1 MKKLLALLLALVLT
15 SQLVTPV
22 LAETLPEDTAAPTVE
37 LEEPTQMPVTEP
49 PVPATLAPTE
59 PATETP
65 TTAAT
70 EAPETS
76 ETTLSTEPPAATEVP
91 EVTDPTGE
99 TEATESTEATD
110 ATDPTDPTEETA
122 ETDLALLAEE
132 DILAQGT
139 CGAEADGSNVTWVLT
154 TDGTMIL
161 SGTGAV
167 AGYGYDKAPWYD
179 YREQILGLEVQ
190 KGITSVSGFCD
201 CGNLREVSLP
211 EGLISIDKYA
221 FDRCVQIQEIR
232 LPKTLKT
239 LGDYAL
245 ASCEGLT
252 EIELPEG
259 LETIGTAALG
269 YNNFTSLVIPA
280 SVTEMG
286 YNACRKNQQLEEV
299 EIKANV
305 PLLNLTF
312 GDCSKLRRVV
322 ISGSV
327 QKLSNTF
334 QACCAL
340 EEVLVTGS
348 LETIDGDSFHYLNS
362 LERVQIASGL
372 KTINEKAFI
381 RCGSLTTVSLPD
393 GVTSIGESAFQD
405 CGNLTTINLP
415 DSITTIGMYAFYG
428 TKLTGPLNIPR
439 SLVSLGES
447 AFSGCGGI
455 TGTLVFPETLE
466 YISTDAFIDC
476 VGLEEV
482 VLPKGV
488 VSIGDYAFKNCA
500 GIRRLWFTNSV
511 KSVGANAFVGLSSLE
526 VLYFSGTASD
536 WNTGIAWGWA
546 QDRETLNSKC
556 KLTEQVDSGSC
567 GEALTWSLNSAGD
580 LTVSGTG
587 DMADFTA
594 TGAPWAEYRDQVKL
608 VIVGQGVTSIGSS
621 AFQDCKNLKTVSLP
635 GSLTAI
641 GKNAFLRCGELTNV
655 KLPASLKSV
664 GEDCFTGCEKLELLD
679 LTGVPDEIM
688 ELRTSLEGTVTLP
701 AGVKNARLRWGLET
715 AAGEIPCSEIAEIC
729 GQEGGYYLKMK
740 SSGKVRLTCRD
751 AMTGAQGS
759 KTVTFTEGL
768 MILPQGVD
776 TITSGE
782 ELTLSAVAMPGAK
795 KITARWFLVSG
806 QEYAT
811 VTDNGVLTAG
821 IVEEPT
827 TIRVTAVLTGST
839 VRMTKQFT
847 ILPQVSQ
854 VTIQYRGNP
863 APAEQDISAEDGD
876 TLRFK
881 ASTLPAEAVSP
892 VQWRSSDEKV
902 AVVDGG
908 LVTLVGSGT
917 VVITAQAMDG
927 GKKEA
932 SVTLNVT
939 YRDRTPRLV
948 STTVSLNGA
957 STQGAELELVES
969 GSAIASVQLDDAQF
983 TASYENGT
991 LTIAPAKFVPKGTY
1005 PVNLTVSCENGK
1017 TYDYDLTVKV
1027 TVALPKLTVKQE
1039 GKFNLFY
1046 DQYYRSNRSSSA
1058 ALIISGGQV
1067 EDVVLDSTDFSLI
1080 QYDDSR
1086 YLLDYKRA
1094 GISEKP
1100 NTKATLSVLFKGYN
1114 TPVTKTVTIA
1124 TENKAPKLTLNPT
1137 VSVVNTELSGTAL
1150 YARAQLPGD
1159 FTSFVKVTWDDNPN
1173 VEKVELSSNTVT
1185 IALKEGAKSTTV
1197 NFYIQDYTWRHPV
1210 KLTHK
1215 ITVTDKAPTV
1225 KLSSTKLTLNRF
1237 FPAVA
1242 APTDIT
1248 LSQENLKVTGVRFEN
1263 VPDELSLRYEQPAS
1277 RILAYSKDA
1286 KTMPKNGKYTITY
1299 YAQLAADSGK
1309 TYEIPGKLTVQV
1321 EDKLPTVKLSAS
1333 TVKLNR
1339 SLAGK
1344 ETATVKIIVS
1354 DPEHYSFIYF
1364 DKLPKGVEHDWHTNE
1379 LVVTLTE
1386 NTING
1391 GTFQLE
1397 GMVLRMRGY
1406 YGYHSTVLDK
1416 NLTLKIQTYDKEPSF
1431 KLSAKGKLDV
1441 LNPASEIV
1449 YTPKMTNCLNAP
1461 TAVELTGDDAE
1472 LFKASL
1478 DSEGKIHLTLAK
1490 SGKHYSTKTTYKVT
1504 PVLTACGQ
1512 KITGAALS
1520 VKVTQSAFKLAKLP
1534 NRTVFTTQTTAL
1546 MQQLVVAS
1554 PAGAKIGSVAL
1565 NAKTTAALREAVE
1578 TAGGI
1583 GFDSQSGM
1591 ITVPSGAFTN
1601 LKPGRYTLILDVTPA
1616 NTVPGI
1622 KPTQAKLTLTV
1633 RK

>member
-70 EAPETS
+70 EAPET
-76 ETTLSTEPPAATEVP
+76 TLSTEPPAVTEVP

-110 ATDPTDPTEETA
+110 PTDPTDPTEETT

-154 TDGTMIL
+154 TDGTLIL

-167 AGYGYDKAPWYD
+167 AAYEKRKDTPWGD
-179 YREQILGLEVQ
+179 YNDQILRVEVQ
-190 KGITSVSGFCD
+190 KGITSVSGLCS
-201 CGNLREVSLP
+201 CYKLREVSLP
-211 EGLISIDKYA
+211 EGLISLDEFA
-221 FDRCVQIQEIR
+221 FMDCQKLQEIR
-232 LPKTLKT
+232 LPKSLKT
-239 LGDYAL
+239 LGDGTFAGCHAL
-245 ASCEGLT
+245 P
-252 EIELPEG
+252 EIELPED
-259 LETIGTAALG
+259 LETVGEGFLYHCISL
-269 YNNFTSLVIPA
+269 TSVVIPA

-286 YNACRKNQQLEEV
+286 DRPFSGDWALKTV
-299 EIKANV
+299 EIKGNV
-305 PLLNLTF
+305 PRLSSSSFYECDALQEVLIT
-312 GDCSKLRRVV
+312 
-322 ISGSV
+322 GSV
-327 QKLSNTF
+327 GTIGDETF
-334 QACCAL
+334 RNL
-340 EEVLVTGS
+340 
-348 LETIDGDSFHYLNS
+348 DS

-372 KTINEKAFI
+372 KTIGKRAFWL
-381 RCGSLTTVSLPD
+381 CDNLTTVSLPD
-393 GVTSIGESAFQD
+393 GVTSIGEEAFKE
-405 CGNLTTINLP
+405 CSSLTTINLP
-415 DSITTIGMYAFYG
+415 NSITTIGANAFNG
-428 TKLTGPLNIPR
+428 TKLTGPLNIPS
-439 SLVSLGES
+439 SLVSLGDN
-447 AFSGCGGI
+447 AFHGCSGI
-455 TGTLVFPETLE
+455 TGTLVFPAAMEN
-466 YISTDAFIDC
+466 ISTNVFAGCSGI
-476 VGLEEV
+476 EEI
-482 VLPKGV
+482 VLPRGV
-488 VSIGDYAFKNCA
+488 LTIGAGAFNNCS
-500 GIRRLWFTNSV
+500 GVQRLWLTNSIQ
-511 KSVGANAFVGLSSLE
+511 SIGANAFNGMKSLKK
-526 VLYFSGTASD
+526 VYFSGTISE
-536 WNTGIAWGWA
+536 WETGIQWA
-546 QDRETLNSKC
+546 DKGYQMGVAITTNE
-556 KLTEQVDSGSC
+556 EIASGSC
-567 GEALTWSLNSAGD
+567 GEALTWSLSTAGD

-587 DMADFTA
+587 DMADFAA
-594 TGAPWAEYRDQVKL
+594 TGAPWAEYRDQIKL
-608 VIVGQGVTSIGSS
+608 VILGQGVTSIGSS
-621 AFQDCKNLKTVSLP
+621 AFQDCKNLETVSLP
-635 GSLTAI
+635 GSLTAL
-641 GKNAFLRCGELTNV
+641 GKAAFLRCGELTNV

-664 GEDCFTGCEKLELLD
+664 GEDCFTGCEKLVLLD
-679 LTGVPDEIM
+679 LTGVPNEIM

-701 AGVKNARLRWGLET
+701 AGVKNARLRWALET
-715 AAGEIPCSEIAEIC
+715 AAGEIPCSEIAEVC

-751 AMTGAQGS
+751 AMTGAHGS

-811 VTDNGVLTAG
+811 VTDEGVLTAG

-827 TIRVTAVLTGST
+827 TIQVTAVLTGST
-839 VRMTKQFT
+839 VRMTKEFT

-863 APAEQDISAEDGD
+863 APAEQEISAEDGD

-908 LVTLVGSGT
+908 LVTLVGSGRA
-917 VVITAQAMDG
+917 VITAQAMDG

-939 YRDRTPRLV
+939 YQDRTPRLV
-948 STTVSLNGA
+948 SSTVSLNGA
-957 STQGAELELVES
+957 STQGAELELAENYGNLIREVS
-969 GSAIASVQLDDAQF
+969 LNDDRF
-983 TASYENGT
+983 TAGYENGI
-991 LTIAPAKFVPKGTY
+991 LTIAPAQFVSKGTY
-1005 PVNLTVSCENGK
+1005 PVTLTVECGNRKS
-1017 TYDYDLTVKV
+1017 YDYDLTVKV
-1027 TVALPKLTVKQE
+1027 TVALPKLTVKQD
-1039 GKFNLFY
+1039 GKVNLFYKDCSAMLVISGGEIESVEPRLNEDFNLFW
-1046 DQYYRSNRSSSA
+1046 SEGNRC
-1058 ALIISGGQV
+1058 LI
-1067 EDVVLDSTDFSLI
+1067 DYST
-1080 QYDDSR
+1080 
-1086 YLLDYKRA
+1086 A
-1094 GISEKP
+1094 GMTADKP
-1100 NTKATLSVLFKGYN
+1100 NTKATLSVTFAGYN
-1114 TPVTKTVTIA
+1114 TPVTKTINIA

-1137 VSVVNTELSGTAL
+1137 ASVVNTNWGGTAL
-1150 YARAQLPGD
+1150 YARAQLPED
-1159 FTSFVKVTWDDNPN
+1159 YDYTSSVKITWDENPN
-1173 VEKVELSSNTVT
+1173 VEKVELSKNTVT

-1197 NFYIQDYTWRHPV
+1197 NLHIQDVSWRRPV

-1215 ITVTDKAPTV
+1215 ITVTDKAPTL
-1225 KLSSTKLTLNRF
+1225 KLSCTKLTLNRV
-1237 FPAVA
+1237 FPWMQAKADV
-1242 APTDIT
+1242 T
-1248 LSQENLKVTGVRFEN
+1248 LNQGNLNGVRKMYFDPI
-1263 VPDELSLRYEQPAS
+1263 PDGLRIEYNEYTDT
-1277 RILAYSKDA
+1277 IIVKSKDGE
-1286 KTMPKNGKYTITY
+1286 TMPPKGKYIVTY
-1299 YAQLAADSGK
+1299 RAQVVTWDLFEL
-1309 TYEIPGKLTVQV
+1309 TGKLTINV
-1321 EDKLPTVKLSAS
+1321 EEKVPTVKLSSS
-1333 TVKLNR
+1333 TVKLNKR
-1339 SLAGK
+1339 LAGK
-1344 ETATVKIIVS
+1344 ETATVKVSVS
-1354 DPEHYSFIYF
+1354 DPEHYHLQYF
-1364 DKLPKGVEHDWHTNE
+1364 ASLPEGASYDSSTGE
-1379 LVVTLTE
+1379 LTVTLTE
-1386 NTING
+1386 STMNG
-1391 GTFQLE
+1391 GTFQLN
-1397 GMVLRMRGY
+1397 GMKLWMDGLY
-1406 YGYHSTVLDK
+1406 PSAELDK
-1416 NLTLKIQTYDKEPSF
+1416 SLTLKIQTYDKEPSF
-1431 KLSAKGKLDV
+1431 RLSAKGKLDV

-1449 YTPKMTNCLNAP
+1449 YTPKLTNCLGAP
-1461 TAVELTGDDAE
+1461 TAVELTGDDAG
-1472 LFKASL
+1472 LFNVSL

-1490 SGKHYSTKTTYKVT
+1490 SGEDYSTKTAYKVT

>member
-59 PATETP
+59 PATEAP

-70 EAPETS
+70 EAPET
-76 ETTLSTEPPAATEVP
+76 TLSTEPPAVTEVP

-99 TEATESTEATD
+99 TVTTESTE

-122 ETDLALLAEE
+122 ETDLALLAED

-139 CGAEADGSNVTWVLT
+139 CGAEGDGSNVTWVLT
-154 TDGTMIL
+154 TDGTLIL

-167 AGYGYDKAPWYD
+167 AAYEKRKDTPWGD
-179 YREQILGLEVQ
+179 YNDQILQLEVQ
-190 KGITSVSGFCD
+190 KGITSVSGLCS
-201 CGNLREVSLP
+201 CYKLREVSLP
-211 EGLISIDKYA
+211 EGLISIGKLTFMD
-221 FDRCVQIQEIR
+221 CWELQEIR
-232 LPKTLKT
+232 LPKSLKT
-239 LGDYAL
+239 LGEGTF
-245 ASCEGLT
+245 ASCFALT
-252 EIELPEG
+252 EIEFPEG
-259 LETIGTAALG
+259 LETIGDGVL
-269 YNNFTSLVIPA
+269 YHCLSLTSVVIPA

-286 YNACRKNQQLEEV
+286 DRPFSGDWALKTV
-299 EIKANV
+299 EIKGNV
-305 PLLNLTF
+305 PRLSNYSFHECDALQEVLIT
-312 GDCSKLRRVV
+312 
-322 ISGSV
+322 GSV
-327 QKLSNTF
+327 
-334 QACCAL
+334 
-340 EEVLVTGS
+340 G
-348 LETIDGDSFHYLNS
+348 TIGDDAFKELDS

-372 KTINEKAFI
+372 KTIGKRAFWL
-381 RCGSLTTVSLPD
+381 CDNLTTVSLPD
-393 GVTSIGESAFQD
+393 GVTSIGEEAFKE
-405 CGNLTTINLP
+405 CSSLTTINLP
-415 DSITTIGMYAFYG
+415 NSITTIGANAFNG
-428 TKLTGPLNIPR
+428 TKLTGPLNIPS
-439 SLVSLGES
+439 SLVSLGDN
-447 AFSGCGGI
+447 AFHGCSGL
-455 TGTLVFPETLE
+455 TGTLVFPAAMEN
-466 YISTDAFIDC
+466 ISTNVFAGCSGIEEIILPRGVLTIGAGAFNNC
-476 VGLEEV
+476 S
-482 VLPKGV
+482 GV
-488 VSIGDYAFKNCA
+488 Q
-500 GIRRLWFTNSV
+500 RLWLTNSIQ
-511 KSVGANAFVGLSSLE
+511 SIGANAFNGMKSLKK
-526 VLYFSGTASD
+526 VYFSGTILE
-536 WNTGIAWGWA
+536 WETGIQWA
-546 QDRETLNSKC
+546 DKGYQMGVAITTNE
-556 KLTEQVDSGSC
+556 EIASGSC
-567 GEALTWSLNSAGD
+567 GEALTWSLNAAGD

-587 DMADFTA
+587 DMTDFAA

-608 VIVGQGVTSIGSS
+608 VIVGRGVTSIGSS
-621 AFQDCKNLKTVSLP
+621 AFQDCKNLETVSLP
-635 GSLTAI
+635 GSLTAL
-641 GKNAFLRCGELTNV
+641 GKAAFLRCGKLTNIT
-655 KLPASLKSV
+655 LPASLESV
-664 GEDCFTGCEKLELLD
+664 GEDCFTGCEKLELLN

-715 AAGEIPCSEIAEIC
+715 AAGEIPCSEIAEVC

-740 SSGKVRLTCRD
+740 SSGKVLLTCRD
-751 AMTGAQGS
+751 AMTGAHGS

-776 TITSGE
+776 TLTSGE

-839 VRMTKQFT
+839 VRMTKEFT

-902 AVVDGG
+902 AVVDDG
-908 LVTLVGSGT
+908 LVTLVGSGRA
-917 VVITAQAMDG
+917 VITAQAMDG

-939 YRDRTPRLV
+939 YQDRTPRLV
-948 STTVSLNGA
+948 SSTVSLNGA
-957 STQGAELELVES
+957 STQGAELELAENYGNLIRKVS
-969 GSAIASVQLDDAQF
+969 LNDDRF
-983 TASYENGT
+983 TAGYENGI
-991 LTIAPAKFVPKGTY
+991 LTIAPAQFVSKGTY
-1005 PVNLTVSCENGK
+1005 PVTLTVECGNRKS
-1017 TYDYDLTVKV
+1017 YDYDLTVKV
-1027 TVALPKLTVKQE
+1027 TVTLPKLTVKQD
-1039 GKFNLFY
+1039 GKVNLFYKDCSAMLVISGGEIESVEPRLNEDFNLFW
-1046 DQYYRSNRSSSA
+1046 SEGNRC
-1058 ALIISGGQV
+1058 LI
-1067 EDVVLDSTDFSLI
+1067 DYST
-1080 QYDDSR
+1080 
-1086 YLLDYKRA
+1086 A
-1094 GISEKP
+1094 GMTADKP
-1100 NTKATLSVLFKGYN
+1100 NTKATLSVTFAGYN
-1114 TPVTKTVTIA
+1114 TPVTKTINIA

-1137 VSVVNTELSGTAL
+1137 ASVVNTNWGGTAL
-1150 YARAQLPGD
+1150 YARAQLPED
-1159 FTSFVKVTWDDNPN
+1159 YDYTSSVKITWDENPN
-1173 VEKVELSSNTVT
+1173 VEKVELSKNTVT

-1197 NFYIQDYTWRHPV
+1197 NLHIQDVSWRRPV

-1215 ITVTDKAPTV
+1215 ITVTDKAPTL
-1225 KLSSTKLTLNRF
+1225 KLSCTKLTLNRV
-1237 FPAVA
+1237 FPWMQA
-1242 APTDIT
+1242 AASVT
-1248 LSQENLKVTGVRFEN
+1248 LNQGNLNVSGIRFES
-1263 VPDELSLRYEQPAS
+1263 VPEELRVRYEGT
-1277 RILAYSKDA
+1277 RILAQSKDGQ
-1286 KTMPKNGKYTITY
+1286 TMPAKGKYTIAY
-1299 YAQLAADSGK
+1299 YAQIETGSDDA
-1309 TYEIPGKLTVQV
+1309 YEIPGKLTINV
-1321 EDKLPTVKLSAS
+1321 EEKIPTVKLSSS
-1333 TVKLNR
+1333 TVKLNK

-1344 ETATVKIIVS
+1344 EIATVKVSVS
-1354 DPEHYSFIYF
+1354 DPEHYHLQYF
-1364 DKLPKGVEHDWHTNE
+1364 ASLPEGASYDSSTGE
-1379 LVVTLTE
+1379 LTVTLTE
-1386 NTING
+1386 STMNG
-1391 GTFQLE
+1391 GTFQLNGLKLWMNGLAPSAE
-1397 GMVLRMRGY
+1397 
-1406 YGYHSTVLDK
+1406 LDMP
-1416 NLTLKIQTYDKEPSF
+1416 LTLKIQTYDKEPSF
-1431 KLSAKGKLDV
+1431 RLSAKGKLDV

-1449 YTPKMTNCLNAP
+1449 YTPKLTNCLGAP
-1461 TAVELTGDDAE
+1461 TAVELTGDNAG
-1472 LFKASL
+1472 LFHASL
-1478 DSEGKIHLTLAK
+1478 DSVGKIHLTLAK
-1490 SGKHYSTKTTYKVT
+1490 SGENYSTKTTYKVT

-1583 GFDSQSGM
+1583 GFDAQSGM

>member
-22 LAETLPEDTAAPTVE
+22 LAETLPEDTAAPTIE

-49 PVPATLAPTE
+49 PVPVTEAPTE

-70 EAPETS
+70 EVPEIPET
-76 ETTLSTEPPAATEVP
+76 TAATEPPAATEVP
-91 EVTDPTGE
+91 EVTDPTVE
-99 TEATESTEATD
+99 TEATEATEA
-110 ATDPTDPTEETA
+110 TDPTEETT
-122 ETDLALLAEE
+122 ETDLTLLAED
-132 DILAQGT
+132 DILASGN

-167 AGYGYDKAPWYD
+167 AAYDDRDRPWYD
-179 YREQILGLEVQ
+179 YRYQILRLEVK
-190 KGITSVSGFCD
+190 KGITSVGGFRYCFT
-201 CGNLREVSLP
+201 LQEVSLP
-211 EGLISIDKYA
+211 EGLISLDEFA
-221 FDRCVQIQEIR
+221 FMDCQKLQEIR
-232 LPKTLKT
+232 LPKSLKT
-239 LGDYAL
+239 LGRGTFAGCHAL
-245 ASCEGLT
+245 P
-252 EIELPEG
+252 EIELPED
-259 LETIGTAALG
+259 LETVGEGALM
-269 YNNFTSLVIPA
+269 NCLSLTSVVIPA
-280 SVTEMG
+280 SVIEMG
-286 YNACRKNQQLEEV
+286 DRPFSGDWALKTV
-299 EIKANV
+299 EIKGNV
-305 PLLNLTF
+305 PRLSSSSFHECDALQEVLIT
-312 GDCSKLRRVV
+312 
-322 ISGSV
+322 GSV
-327 QKLSNTF
+327 
-334 QACCAL
+334 
-340 EEVLVTGS
+340 G
-348 LETIDGDSFHYLNS
+348 TIGDDAFMDLDS

-372 KTINEKAFI
+372 KTIGKRAFWL
-381 RCGSLTTVSLPD
+381 CDNLTTVSLPD
-393 GVTSIGESAFQD
+393 GVTSIGEEAFKE
-405 CGNLTTINLP
+405 CSSLTTINLP
-415 DSITTIGMYAFYG
+415 NSITTIGANAFNG
-428 TKLTGPLNIPR
+428 TKLTGPLNIPS
-439 SLVSLGES
+439 SLVSLGDN
-447 AFSGCGGI
+447 AFHGCSGI
-455 TGTLVFPETLE
+455 TGTLVLPAAVEN
-466 YISTDAFIDC
+466 ISTNAFA
-476 VGLEEV
+476 G
-482 VLPKGV
+482 
-488 VSIGDYAFKNCA
+488 CA
-500 GIRRLWFTNSV
+500 GIEEIILPRGVLTIGDGAFNNCSGVQRLWLTNSIQ
-511 KSVGANAFVGLSSLE
+511 SIGANAFAGMKNLKKV
-526 VLYFSGTASD
+526 YFSGTILE
-536 WNTGIAWGWA
+536 WETGIQWA
-546 QDRETLNSKC
+546 DKGYQIGVAITTNEETA
-556 KLTEQVDSGSC
+556 SGSC

-664 GEDCFTGCEKLELLD
+664 GEDCFTGCEKLMLLD

-701 AGVKNARLRWGLET
+701 AGVKNARLRWALET
-715 AAGEIPCSEIAEIC
+715 APGEIPCSEIAEVC

-740 SSGKVRLTCRD
+740 SSGKVLLTCND

-776 TITSGE
+776 TLTSGE
-782 ELTLSAVAMPGAK
+782 KLTLSAVAMPGAK
-795 KITARWFLVSG
+795 QITARWFLVSG

-811 VTDNGVLTAG
+811 VTEKGVLTTG

-863 APAEQDISAEDGD
+863 TPAEQDISAEDGD

-908 LVTLVGSGT
+908 LVTLVGSGRA
-917 VVITAQAMDG
+917 VITAQAMDG

-939 YRDRTPRLV
+939 YQDRTPRLV

-957 STQGAELELVES
+957 STQGAALELVES

-1027 TVALPKLTVKQE
+1027 TVALPKLTVKQD

-1046 DQYYRSNRSSSA
+1046 DQYYRSSSA

-1449 YTPKMTNCLNAP
+1449 YTPKLTNCLNAP
-1461 TAVELTGDDAE
+1461 TAVELTGDDAG
-1472 LFKASL
+1472 LFHASL

-1554 PAGAKIGSVAL
+1554 PAGAKIGDVTL
-1565 NAKTTAALREAVE
+1565 NAKTTAALREAVGM
-1578 TAGGI
+1578 AGGI
-1583 GFDSQSGM
+1583 GFDAQSGM

-1601 LKPGRYTLILDVTPA
+1601 LKPGKYTLILDVEPENA
-1616 NTVPGI
+1616 ASDA
-1622 KPTQAKLTLTV
+1622 KPIQAKFTLTV
-1633 RK
+1633 QK

>member
-49 PVPATLAPTE
+49 PVPVTEAPTE

-70 EAPETS
+70 EAPET
-76 ETTLSTEPPAATEVP
+76 TLSTEPPAVTEVP

-110 ATDPTDPTEETA
+110 ATDPTDPTDPTEETT
-122 ETDLALLAEE
+122 ETDLALLAED
-132 DILAQGT
+132 DILASGN

-167 AGYGYDKAPWYD
+167 AAYDDRDRPWYD
-179 YREQILGLEVQ
+179 YRYQILRLEVK
-190 KGITSVSGFCD
+190 KGITSVGGFRYCFT
-201 CGNLREVSLP
+201 LQEVSLP
-211 EGLISIDKYA
+211 EGLISLDEFA
-221 FDRCVQIQEIR
+221 FMDCQKLQEIR
-232 LPKTLKT
+232 LPKSLKT
-239 LGDYAL
+239 LGRGTFAGCHAL
-245 ASCEGLT
+245 P
-252 EIELPEG
+252 EIELPED
-259 LETIGTAALG
+259 LETVGEGALM
-269 YNNFTSLVIPA
+269 NCLSLTSVVIPA

-286 YNACRKNQQLEEV
+286 DRPFSGDWALKTV
-299 EIKANV
+299 EIKGNV
-305 PLLNLTF
+305 PRLSNSSFHECDALQEVLIT
-312 GDCSKLRRVV
+312 
-322 ISGSV
+322 GSV
-327 QKLSNTF
+327 
-334 QACCAL
+334 
-340 EEVLVTGS
+340 G
-348 LETIDGDSFHYLNS
+348 TIGDDAFMDLDS

-372 KTINEKAFI
+372 KTIGRRAFWL
-381 RCGSLTTVSLPD
+381 CDNLTTVSLPD
-393 GVTSIGESAFQD
+393 GVTSIGEEAFKK
-405 CGNLTTINLP
+405 CSSLTTINLP
-415 DSITTIGMYAFYG
+415 DSITTIGANAFNG
-428 TKLTGPLNIPR
+428 TKLTGPLNIPS
-439 SLVSLGES
+439 SLVSLGDN
-447 AFSGCGGI
+447 AFNGCSGI
-455 TGTLVFPETLE
+455 TGTLVFPAAMEN
-466 YISTDAFIDC
+466 ISTNVFA
-476 VGLEEV
+476 G
-482 VLPKGV
+482 
-488 VSIGDYAFKNCA
+488 CA
-500 GIRRLWFTNSV
+500 GIEEIVLPRGVLTIGAGAFNNCSGVQRLWLTNSIQ
-511 KSVGANAFVGLSSLE
+511 SIGANAFNGMKSLKK
-526 VLYFSGTASD
+526 VYFSGTILE
-536 WNTGIAWGWA
+536 WETGIQWA
-546 QDRETLNSKC
+546 DKGYQIGVAITTNE
-556 KLTEQVDSGSC
+556 EIASGSC
-567 GEALTWSLNSAGD
+567 GEALTWGLNSAGD

-587 DMADFTA
+587 EMADFAA
-594 TGAPWAEYRDQVKL
+594 TGAPWAEYREQIKL
-608 VIVGQGVTSIGSS
+608 VIVRQGVTSIGSS
-621 AFQDCKNLKTVSLP
+621 AFQDCKNLETVSLP
-635 GSLTAI
+635 GSLTAL
-641 GKNAFLRCGELTNV
+641 GKAAFLRCGELTNV
-655 KLPASLKSV
+655 KLPASLESV
-664 GEDCFTGCEKLELLD
+664 GEDCFTDCEKLELLD
-679 LTGVPDEIM
+679 LTGVTDEIM

-701 AGVKNARLRWGLET
+701 AGVKNARLRWALET
-715 AAGEIPCSEIAEIC
+715 LAGEIPCSEIAEIC
-729 GQEGGYYLKMK
+729 GQAGGYYLKMK

-751 AMTGAQGS
+751 AMTGVQGS

-776 TITSGE
+776 TLISGE
-782 ELTLSAVAMPGAK
+782 KLALSAVAMPGAK

-863 APAEQDISAEDGD
+863 APAEQDVSAEDGD

-908 LVTLVGSGT
+908 LVTLVGSGRA
-917 VVITAQAMDG
+917 VITAQAMDG

-939 YRDRTPRLV
+939 YQDRTPRLV

-957 STQGAELELVES
+957 STQGAALELVES

-1027 TVALPKLTVKQE
+1027 TVTLPKLTVKQE

-1046 DQYYRSNRSSSA
+1046 DQYYRSRSA

-1354 DPEHYSFIYF
+1354 DPEHYSFINF

-1416 NLTLKIQTYDKEPSF
+1416 NLTLKIQTYDKALSF

-1554 PAGAKIGSVAL
+1554 PAGAKIGSATL
-1565 NAKTTAALREAVE
+1565 NAKTSAALLEAVE

-1583 GFDSQSGM
+1583 GFDPQTGM
-1591 ITVPSGAFTN
+1591 VTVPPEAFTG
-1601 LKPGRYTLILDVTPA
+1601 LKPGKYTLILDVTPA
-1616 NTVPGI
+1616 NGI
-1622 KPTQAKLTLTV
+1622 SDTKPTQAKLTLTV

>member
-70 EAPETS
+70 EAPET
-76 ETTLSTEPPAATEVP
+76 TLSTEPPAVTEVP

-110 ATDPTDPTEETA
+110 ATDPTDPTDPTEETT

-154 TDGTMIL
+154 TDGTLIL

-167 AGYGYDKAPWYD
+167 AAYENRKDTPWRD
-179 YREQILGLEVQ
+179 YNYQILQLEVQ
-190 KGITSVSGFCD
+190 KGITSVSGLCS
-201 CGNLREVSLP
+201 CYKLREVSLP
-211 EGLISIDKYA
+211 EGLISLGKLTFMD
-221 FDRCVQIQEIR
+221 CWELQEIR
-232 LPKTLKT
+232 LPKSLKT
-239 LGDYAL
+239 LGEGTF
-245 ASCEGLT
+245 ASCFALT

-259 LETIGTAALG
+259 LETIGEGFL
-269 YNNFTSLVIPA
+269 YHCISLTSVVIPA

-286 YNACRKNQQLEEV
+286 DRPFSGDWALKTV
-299 EIKANV
+299 EIKGNV
-305 PLLNLTF
+305 PRLSNYSFHECDALQEVLIT
-312 GDCSKLRRVV
+312 
-322 ISGSV
+322 GSV
-327 QKLSNTF
+327 
-334 QACCAL
+334 
-340 EEVLVTGS
+340 G
-348 LETIDGDSFHYLNS
+348 TIGDDAFKELDS

-372 KTINEKAFI
+372 KTIGKRAFWL
-381 RCGSLTTVSLPD
+381 CDNLTTVSLPD
-393 GVTSIGESAFQD
+393 GVTSIGEEAFKE
-405 CGNLTTINLP
+405 CSSLTTINLP
-415 DSITTIGMYAFYG
+415 NSITTIGANAFNG
-428 TKLTGPLNIPR
+428 TKLTGPLNIPS
-439 SLVSLGES
+439 SLVSLGDN
-447 AFSGCGGI
+447 AFHGCSGL
-455 TGTLVFPETLE
+455 TGTLVFPAAMEN
-466 YISTDAFIDC
+466 ISTNVFAGCSGIEEIILPRGVLTIGAGAFNNC
-476 VGLEEV
+476 S
-482 VLPKGV
+482 GV
-488 VSIGDYAFKNCA
+488 Q
-500 GIRRLWFTNSV
+500 RLWLTNSIQ
-511 KSVGANAFVGLSSLE
+511 SIGANAFNGMKSLKK
-526 VLYFSGTASD
+526 VYFSGTISE
-536 WNTGIAWGWA
+536 WETGIQWA
-546 QDRETLNSKC
+546 DKGYQMGVAITTNE
-556 KLTEQVDSGSC
+556 EIASGSC
-567 GEALTWSLNSAGD
+567 GEALTWSLNAAGD

-587 DMADFTA
+587 DMASFTA

-621 AFQDCKNLKTVSLP
+621 AFQDCKNLELVRLP
-635 GSLTAI
+635 NTLTAL
-641 GKNAFLRCGELTNV
+641 GKAAFLRCGKLTNIT
-655 KLPASLKSV
+655 LPASLESV
-664 GEDCFTGCEKLELLD
+664 GEDCFTGCEKLELLN

-740 SSGKVRLTCRD
+740 SSGKVLLTCYD
-751 AMTGAQGS
+751 AMTGVHGS

-776 TITSGE
+776 TLISGE
-782 ELTLSAVAMPGAK
+782 KLTLSAVAMPGAK

-811 VTDNGVLTAG
+811 VTDEGVLTAG

-827 TIRVTAVLTGST
+827 TIQVTAVLTGST

-863 APAEQDISAEDGD
+863 APAEQDVSAEDGD

-939 YRDRTPRLV
+939 YQDRTPRLV
-948 STTVSLNGA
+948 SSTVSLNGA
-957 STQGAELELVES
+957 STQGAELELAENYGNLIRKVS
-969 GSAIASVQLDDAQF
+969 LNDDQF
-983 TASYENGT
+983 TAGYENGI
-991 LTIAPAKFVPKGTY
+991 LTIAPAQFVSKGTY
-1005 PVNLTVSCENGK
+1005 PVTLTVECGNRKS
-1017 TYDYDLTVKV
+1017 YDYDLTVKV
-1027 TVALPKLTVKQE
+1027 TVALPKLTVKQD
-1039 GKFNLFY
+1039 GKVNLFYKDCSAMLVISGGEIESVEPRLNEDFNLFW
-1046 DQYYRSNRSSSA
+1046 SEGNRC
-1058 ALIISGGQV
+1058 LI
-1067 EDVVLDSTDFSLI
+1067 DYST
-1080 QYDDSR
+1080 
-1086 YLLDYKRA
+1086 A
-1094 GISEKP
+1094 GMTADKP
-1100 NTKATLSVLFKGYN
+1100 NTKATLSVTFAGYN
-1114 TPVTKTVTIA
+1114 TPVTKTINIA

-1137 VSVVNTELSGTAL
+1137 ASVVNTNWGGTAL
-1150 YARAQLPGD
+1150 YARAQLPED
-1159 FTSFVKVTWDDNPN
+1159 YDYTSSVKITWDENPN
-1173 VEKVELSSNTVT
+1173 VEKVELSKNTVT

-1197 NFYIQDYTWRHPV
+1197 NLHIQDVSWRRPV

-1215 ITVTDKAPTV
+1215 ITVTNKAPAI
-1225 KLSSTKLTLNRF
+1225 KLSTTTLKLNRVFPWMQAAASVTLN
-1237 FPAVA
+1237 
-1242 APTDIT
+1242 
-1248 LSQENLKVTGVRFEN
+1248 QGNLNVSGIRFES
-1263 VPDELSLRYEQPAS
+1263 VPEELRVRYEGT
-1277 RILAYSKDA
+1277 RILAQSKDGQ
-1286 KTMPKNGKYTITY
+1286 TMPAKGKYTIAY
-1299 YAQLAADSGK
+1299 YAQIETGSNDA
-1309 TYEIPGKLTVQV
+1309 YEIPGKLTVQV
-1321 EDKLPTVKLSAS
+1321 EEKIPAVKLSSS
-1333 TVKLNR
+1333 TVKLNK

-1344 ETATVKIIVS
+1344 EIATVKVS
-1354 DPEHYSFIYF
+1354 VSNPEHYHLQYF
-1364 DKLPKGVEHDWHTNE
+1364 ASLPEGASYDSSTGE
-1379 LVVTLTE
+1379 LTVTLTE
-1386 NTING
+1386 STMNG
-1391 GTFQLE
+1391 GTFQLNGLKLWMNGLAPSAE
-1397 GMVLRMRGY
+1397 
-1406 YGYHSTVLDK
+1406 LDMP
-1416 NLTLKIQTYDKEPSF
+1416 LTLKIQTYDKDPSF

-1449 YTPKMTNCLNAP
+1449 YTPKLTNCLGAP
-1461 TAVELTGDDAE
+1461 TAVELTGDDAG
-1472 LFKASL
+1472 LFNVSL

-1490 SGKHYSTKTTYKVT
+1490 SGEDYSTKTAYKVT

-1554 PAGAKIGSVAL
+1554 PAGSKIGSVAL
-1565 NAKTTAALREAVE
+1565 NARTTAALREAVE

-1583 GFDSQSGM
+1583 GFDAKSGM

>member
-22 LAETLPEDTAAPTVE
+22 LAETLPEDTAAPTAE

-49 PVPATLAPTE
+49 PVPVTEAPTE
-59 PATETP
+59 PATEAP

-70 EAPETS
+70 EAPET
-76 ETTLSTEPPAATEVP
+76 TLSTEPPAVTEVP

-99 TEATESTEATD
+99 TVTTESTEATD
-110 ATDPTDPTEETA
+110 PTDPTDPTEETT
-122 ETDLALLAEE
+122 ETDLALLAED

-139 CGAEADGSNVTWVLT
+139 CGAEGDGSNVTWVLT
-154 TDGTMIL
+154 TDGTLIL

-167 AGYGYDKAPWYD
+167 AAYEKRKDTPWGD
-179 YREQILGLEVQ
+179 YNDQILRVEVQ
-190 KGITSVSGFCD
+190 KGITSVGGFRYCFT
-201 CGNLREVSLP
+201 LQEVSLP
-211 EGLISIDKYA
+211 EGLISLDEFA
-221 FDRCVQIQEIR
+221 FMDCQKLQEIR
-232 LPKTLKT
+232 LPKSLKT
-239 LGDYAL
+239 LGDGTFAGCHAL
-245 ASCEGLT
+245 P
-252 EIELPEG
+252 EIELPED
-259 LETIGTAALG
+259 LETVGEGALM
-269 YNNFTSLVIPA
+269 NCLSLTSVVIPA

-286 YNACRKNQQLEEV
+286 DRPFSGDWALKTV
-299 EIKANV
+299 EIKGNV
-305 PLLNLTF
+305 P
-312 GDCSKLRRVV
+312 R
-322 ISGSV
+322 
-327 QKLSNTF
+327 LSNYSF
-334 QACCAL
+334 HECDAL
-340 EEVLVTGS
+340 QEVLITGGV
-348 LETIDGDSFHYLNS
+348 ETIEERAFYNLNS
-362 LERVQIASGL
+362 LERVQIAGGL
-372 KTINEKAFI
+372 KTIGKLAFWS
-381 RCGSLTTVSLPD
+381 CDKLTTVSLPD
-393 GVTSIGESAFQD
+393 GVTSIGENAFQN
-405 CGNLTTINLP
+405 CVSLTTINLP
-415 DSITTIGMYAFYG
+415 DSITTIGMEAFYG
-428 TKLTGPLNIPR
+428 TKLTGPLNIPS
-439 SLVSLGES
+439 SLVSLGDN
-447 AFSGCGGI
+447 AFHGCGGI
-455 TGTLVFPETLE
+455 TGTLLFPGTLE
-466 YISTDAFIDC
+466 YISTDAFAGCSGI
-476 VGLEEV
+476 EEIILPRG
-482 VLPKGV
+482 VLF
-488 VSIGDYAFKNCA
+488 IGDGAFNNCS
-500 GIRRLWFTNSV
+500 GVQRLWLTNSIQGIGV
-511 KSVGANAFVGLSSLE
+511 KAFNGMKNLKKV
-526 VLYFSGTASD
+526 YFSGTISE
-536 WNTGIAWGWA
+536 WETGIQWA
-546 QDRETLNSKC
+546 DKGYQIGVAITTNEETA
-556 KLTEQVDSGSC
+556 SGSC
-567 GEALTWSLNSAGD
+567 GEALTWSLNAAGD

-587 DMADFTA
+587 DMTDFAA

-621 AFQDCKNLKTVSLP
+621 AFQDCKNLETVSLP
-635 GSLTAI
+635 GSLTAL
-641 GKNAFLRCGELTNV
+641 GKAAFLRCGKLTNV

-664 GEDCFTGCEKLELLD
+664 GEDCFTGCEKLVLLN

-701 AGVKNARLRWGLET
+701 AGVKNARLRWALET
-715 AAGEIPCSEIAEIC
+715 AAGEIPCSEIAEVC

-740 SSGKVRLTCRD
+740 SSGKVLLTCRD
-751 AMTGAQGS
+751 AMTGAHGS

-776 TITSGE
+776 TLTSGE

-811 VTDNGVLTAG
+811 VTDDGVLTAG

-839 VRMTKQFT
+839 VRMTKEFT

-863 APAEQDISAEDGD
+863 APAVQDISAEDGD

-908 LVTLVGSGT
+908 LVTLVGSGRA
-917 VVITAQAMDG
+917 VITAQAMDG

-939 YRDRTPRLV
+939 YQDRTPRLV
-948 STTVSLNGA
+948 SSTVSLNGA
-957 STQGAELELVES
+957 STQGAELELAENYGNLIRKVS
-969 GSAIASVQLDDAQF
+969 LNDDRF
-983 TASYENGT
+983 TAGYENGI
-991 LTIAPAKFVPKGTY
+991 LTIAPAQFVSKGTY
-1005 PVNLTVSCENGK
+1005 PVTLTVECGNRKS
-1017 TYDYDLTVKV
+1017 YDYDLTVKV
-1027 TVALPKLTVKQE
+1027 TVTLPKLTVKQDR
-1039 GKFNLFY
+1039 KFNLFY
-1046 DQYYRSNRSSSA
+1046 SSYDWYSSA
-1058 ALIISGGQV
+1058 ALIITGGQV
-1067 EDVVLDSTDFSLI
+1067 EDVELDSEDFKLVK
-1080 QYDDSR
+1080 YDEHDDSCYR
-1086 YLLDYKRA
+1086 LNYKHD
-1094 GISEKP
+1094 GVSEKP
-1100 NTKATLSVLFKGYN
+1100 NTKATLSVLFAGYN
-1114 TPVTKTVTIA
+1114 TPVTKTITIA
-1124 TENKAPKLTLNPT
+1124 TENKAPKLTLNPSA
-1137 VSVVNTELSGTAL
+1137 SVVNTEWGGTAL
-1150 YARAQLPGD
+1150 YACAQLPGD
-1159 FTSFVKVTWDDNPN
+1159 FTNYVKVTWDDNPN
-1173 VEKVELSSNTVT
+1173 VEEVKLSSNTVT
-1185 IALKEGAKSTTV
+1185 IGLKEDAKSTTV

-1242 APTDIT
+1242 APTDVT

-1263 VPDELSLRYEQPAS
+1263 VPEKLSLRYEQPAS

-1286 KTMPKNGKYTITY
+1286 QTMPKNGKYTITY

-1309 TYEIPGKLTVQV
+1309 VYEIPGKLTVQV

-1354 DPEHYSFIYF
+1354 DPEHYSFINF

-1391 GTFQLE
+1391 GTFQLK

-1416 NLTLKIQTYDKEPSF
+1416 NLTLKIQTYDKDPSF

-1449 YTPKMTNCLNAP
+1449 YTPKLTNCLNAP
-1461 TAVELTGDDAE
+1461 TAVELTGDNTD
-1472 LFKASL
+1472 LFNVSL

-1490 SGKHYSTKTTYKVT
+1490 SGKHYSTKTAYKVT

-1546 MQQLVVAS
+1546 MQQLVVAG

-1583 GFDSQSGM
+1583 GFDAQSGM

-1616 NTVPGI
+1616 NTVLDT

>member
-59 PATETP
+59 PATLAPTEPATETP

-70 EAPETS
+70 EAPET
-76 ETTLSTEPPAATEVP
+76 TLSTEPPAVTEVP

-110 ATDPTDPTEETA
+110 PTDPTDPTEETT

-132 DILAQGT
+132 DIVASGN
-139 CGAEADGSNVTWVLT
+139 CGAEGDGSNVTWVLT
-154 TDGTMIL
+154 TDGTLIL

-167 AGYGYDKAPWYD
+167 AAYEKRKDTPWGD
-179 YREQILGLEVQ
+179 YNDQILQLEVQ
-190 KGITSVSGFCD
+190 KGITSVSGLCS
-201 CGNLREVSLP
+201 CYKLREVSLP
-211 EGLISIDKYA
+211 EGLISIGKLTFMD
-221 FDRCVQIQEIR
+221 CWELQEIR
-232 LPKTLKT
+232 LPKSLKT
-239 LGDYAL
+239 LGEGTF
-245 ASCEGLT
+245 ASCFALT
-252 EIELPEG
+252 EIEFPEG
-259 LETIGTAALG
+259 LETIGDGVL
-269 YNNFTSLVIPA
+269 YHCLSLTSVVIPA

-286 YNACRKNQQLEEV
+286 DRPFSGDWALKTV
-299 EIKANV
+299 EIKGNV
-305 PLLNLTF
+305 PRLSNYSFHECKALQEVLIT
-312 GDCSKLRRVV
+312 
-322 ISGSV
+322 GSV
-327 QKLSNTF
+327 
-334 QACCAL
+334 
-340 EEVLVTGS
+340 G
-348 LETIDGDSFHYLNS
+348 TIGDDAFKELDS

-372 KTINEKAFI
+372 KTIGKRAFWL
-381 RCGSLTTVSLPD
+381 CDNLTTVSLPD
-393 GVTSIGESAFQD
+393 GVTSIGEEAFKE
-405 CGNLTTINLP
+405 CSSLTTINLP
-415 DSITTIGMYAFYG
+415 NSITTIGANAFNG
-428 TKLTGPLNIPR
+428 TKLTGPLNIPS
-439 SLVSLGES
+439 SLVSLGDN
-447 AFSGCGGI
+447 AFHGCSGL
-455 TGTLVFPETLE
+455 TGTLVFPAAMEN
-466 YISTDAFIDC
+466 ISTNVFAGCSGIEEIILPRGVLTIGAGAFNNC
-476 VGLEEV
+476 S
-482 VLPKGV
+482 GV
-488 VSIGDYAFKNCA
+488 Q
-500 GIRRLWFTNSV
+500 RLWLTNSIQ
-511 KSVGANAFVGLSSLE
+511 SIGANAFNGMKSLKK
-526 VLYFSGTASD
+526 VYFSGTILE
-536 WNTGIAWGWA
+536 WETGIQWA
-546 QDRETLNSKC
+546 DKGYQMGVAITTNE
-556 KLTEQVDSGSC
+556 EIASGSC
-567 GEALTWSLNSAGD
+567 GEALTWSLNAAGD

-587 DMADFTA
+587 DMTDFAA

-608 VIVGQGVTSIGSS
+608 VILGRGVTSIGSS
-621 AFQDCKNLKTVSLP
+621 AFQDCKNLETVSLP
-635 GSLTAI
+635 GSLTAL
-641 GKNAFLRCGELTNV
+641 GKAAFLRCGELTNV

-664 GEDCFTGCEKLELLD
+664 GEDCFTGCEKLVLLN

-701 AGVKNARLRWGLET
+701 AGVKNARLRWKLET
-715 AAGEIPCSEIAEIC
+715 AAGEIPCSEIAEVC

-740 SSGKVRLTCRD
+740 SSGKVLLTCYD
-751 AMTGAQGS
+751 AMTGVHGS

-776 TITSGE
+776 TLISGE
-782 ELTLSAVAMPGAK
+782 KLTLSAVAMPGAK

-939 YRDRTPRLV
+939 YQDRTPRLV
-948 STTVSLNGA
+948 SSTVSLNGA
-957 STQGAELELVES
+957 STQGAELELAENYGNLIRKVS
-969 GSAIASVQLDDAQF
+969 LNDDRF
-983 TASYENGT
+983 TAGYENGI
-991 LTIAPAKFVPKGTY
+991 LTIAPARFVSKGTY
-1005 PVNLTVSCENGK
+1005 PVTLTVECGNRKS
-1017 TYDYDLTVKV
+1017 YDYDLTVKV
-1027 TVALPKLTVKQE
+1027 TVTLPKLTVKQD
-1039 GKFNLFY
+1039 GKVNLFYKDCSAMLVISGGEIESVEPRLNEDFNLFW
-1046 DQYYRSNRSSSA
+1046 SEGNRC
-1058 ALIISGGQV
+1058 LI
-1067 EDVVLDSTDFSLI
+1067 DYST
-1080 QYDDSR
+1080 
-1086 YLLDYKRA
+1086 A
-1094 GISEKP
+1094 GMTADKP
-1100 NTKATLSVLFKGYN
+1100 NTKATLSVTFAGYN
-1114 TPVTKTVTIA
+1114 TPVTKTINIA

-1137 VSVVNTELSGTAL
+1137 ASVVNTNWGGTAL
-1150 YARAQLPGD
+1150 YARAQLPED
-1159 FTSFVKVTWDDNPN
+1159 YDYTSSVKITWDENPN
-1173 VEKVELSSNTVT
+1173 VEKVELSKNTVT

-1197 NFYIQDYTWRHPV
+1197 NLHIQDVSWRRPV

-1215 ITVTDKAPTV
+1215 ITVTDKAPTL
-1225 KLSSTKLTLNRF
+1225 KLSCTKLTLNRV
-1237 FPAVA
+1237 FPWMQAKADV
-1242 APTDIT
+1242 T
-1248 LSQENLKVTGVRFEN
+1248 LNQGNLNGVRKMYFDSI
-1263 VPDELSLRYEQPAS
+1263 PDGLRIEYNEYTDT
-1277 RILAYSKDA
+1277 IIVKSKDGE
-1286 KTMPKNGKYTITY
+1286 TMPPKGKYIVTY
-1299 YAQLAADSGK
+1299 RAQVVTWDVFEL
-1309 TYEIPGKLTVQV
+1309 TGKLTINV
-1321 EDKLPTVKLSAS
+1321 EEKIPAIKLSAS
-1333 TVKLNR
+1333 TVKLNK

-1344 ETATVKIIVS
+1344 ETATVKVSVS
-1354 DPEHYSFIYF
+1354 DPEHYHLQYF
-1364 DKLPKGVEHDWHTNE
+1364 ASLPEGVTYEQTTGE
-1379 LVVTLTE
+1379 LRIILTE
-1386 NTING
+1386 NTMNG
-1391 GTFQLE
+1391 GTFQLNGLKLWMNGLAPSAE
-1397 GMVLRMRGY
+1397 
-1406 YGYHSTVLDK
+1406 LDK
-1416 NLTLKIQTYDKEPSF
+1416 PLTLKIQTYDKEPSF
-1431 KLSAKGKLDV
+1431 RLSAKGKLDV

-1449 YTPKMTNCLNAP
+1449 YTPKLTNCLNAP
-1461 TAVELTGDDAE
+1461 TAVELTGDNAG
-1472 LFKASL
+1472 LFNVSL

-1490 SGKHYSTKTTYKVT
+1490 SGENYSTKTTYKVT

-1583 GFDSQSGM
+1583 GFDAQSGM

>member
-59 PATETP
+59 PATLAPTEPATETP

-70 EAPETS
+70 EAPEAP

-91 EVTDPTGE
+91 EVTDPTEE

-110 ATDPTDPTEETA
+110 ATDPTDPTDPTEETT

-154 TDGTMIL
+154 TDGTLIL

-167 AGYGYDKAPWYD
+167 AAYENRKDTPWRD
-179 YREQILGLEVQ
+179 YNYQILQLEVQ
-190 KGITSVSGFCD
+190 KGITSVSGLCS
-201 CGNLREVSLP
+201 CYKLREVSLP
-211 EGLISIDKYA
+211 EGLISLGKLTFMD
-221 FDRCVQIQEIR
+221 CWELQEIR
-232 LPKTLKT
+232 LPKSLKT
-239 LGDYAL
+239 LGEGTF
-245 ASCEGLT
+245 ASCFALT

-259 LETIGTAALG
+259 LKTVGEGFLYHCISL
-269 YNNFTSLVIPA
+269 TSVVIPA

-286 YNACRKNQQLEEV
+286 DRPFSGDWALKTV
-299 EIKANV
+299 EIKGNV
-305 PLLNLTF
+305 PRLSNRSFHECDALQEVLIT
-312 GDCSKLRRVV
+312 
-322 ISGSV
+322 GSV
-327 QKLSNTF
+327 
-334 QACCAL
+334 
-340 EEVLVTGS
+340 
-348 LETIDGDSFHYLNS
+348 ETIGEDAFMDLDS

-372 KTINEKAFI
+372 KTIGKRAF
-381 RCGSLTTVSLPD
+381 RLCDNLTTVSLPD
-393 GVTSIGESAFQD
+393 GVTSIGEEAFKD
-405 CGNLTTINLP
+405 CGSLTTINLP
-415 DSITTIGMYAFYG
+415 DSITTIGANAFNG
-428 TKLTGPLNIPR
+428 TKLTGPLNIPS
-439 SLVSLGES
+439 SLVSLGDN
-447 AFSGCGGI
+447 AFHGCSGI
-455 TGTLVFPETLE
+455 TGTLVFPAAMEN
-466 YISTDAFIDC
+466 ISTNVFAGCSGIEEIILPRGVLTIGAGAFNNC
-476 VGLEEV
+476 S
-482 VLPKGV
+482 GV
-488 VSIGDYAFKNCA
+488 Q
-500 GIRRLWFTNSV
+500 RLWLTNSIKTIGV
-511 KSVGANAFVGLSSLE
+511 SALSGMKNLKKI
-526 VLYFSGTASD
+526 YFSGTYLD
-536 WNTGIAWGWA
+536 WDTNIQWA
-546 QDRETLNSKC
+546 DDKGYSNFPVGPT
-556 KLTEQVDSGSC
+556 LTEVAASGSC
-567 GEALTWSLNSAGD
+567 GEALTWSLSTAGD

-587 DMADFTA
+587 DMADFAA
-594 TGAPWAEYRDQVKL
+594 TGAPWAEYRDQIKL
-608 VIVGQGVTSIGSS
+608 VIVRQGVTSIGSS
-621 AFQDCKNLKTVSLP
+621 AFQDCKNLETVSLP
-635 GSLTAI
+635 GSLTAL
-641 GKNAFLRCGELTNV
+641 GKAAFLRCGELTNV

-664 GEDCFTGCEKLELLD
+664 GEDCFTGCEKLVLLD

-701 AGVKNARLRWGLET
+701 AGVKNARLRWALET
-715 AAGEIPCSEIAEIC
+715 APGEIPCSEIAEVC

-740 SSGKVRLTCRD
+740 SSGKVLLTCRD

-776 TITSGE
+776 TLISGE
-782 ELTLSAVAMPGAK
+782 KLTLSAVAMPGAK

-811 VTDNGVLTAG
+811 VTEKGVLTAG

-827 TIRVTAVLTGST
+827 TVQVTAVLTGST

-948 STTVSLNGA
+948 SSTVSLNGA
-957 STQGAELELVES
+957 ATQGATLELVES
-969 GSAIASVQLDDAQF
+969 GSAIESVRLDDAQF

-991 LTIAPAKFVPKGTY
+991 LTIAPAQFVPKGTY

-1027 TVALPKLTVKQE
+1027 TVTLPKLTVKQD

-1046 DQYYRSNRSSSA
+1046 DQYYRSSSA

-1159 FTSFVKVTWDDNPN
+1159 FTSYVKVTWDDNPN

-1185 IALKEGAKSTTV
+1185 IALKEDAKSTTV

-1237 FPAVA
+1237 FPAVV

-1354 DPEHYSFIYF
+1354 DPEHYRFAYF
-1364 DKLPKGVEHDWHTNE
+1364 KKLPKGVEYDWHTDE
-1379 LVVTLTE
+1379 FIVTLTE
-1386 NTING
+1386 ETRNG

-1397 GMVLRMRGY
+1397 GMVLRMLGY
-1406 YGYHSTVLDK
+1406 YGYYSTDLDK
-1416 NLTLKIQTYDKEPSF
+1416 NLTLKIQTYDKDPSF

-1449 YTPKMTNCLNAP
+1449 YTPKLTNCLNAP
-1461 TAVELTGDDAE
+1461 TAVELTGDNAG
-1472 LFKASL
+1472 LFHVSL

-1490 SGKHYSTKTTYKVT
+1490 SGKHYSTKTAYKVT
-1504 PVLTACGQ
+1504 PVLTACGK

-1546 MQQLVVAS
+1546 MQQLVVAG
-1554 PAGAKIGSVAL
+1554 PAGAKIGDVTL
-1565 NAKTTAALREAVE
+1565 NAKTTAALREAVR

-1583 GFDSQSGM
+1583 RFDTQSGM

-1601 LKPGRYTLILDVTPA
+1601 LKPGKYTLILDVEPENA
-1616 NTVPGI
+1616 ASDA
-1622 KPTQAKLTLTV
+1622 KPIQAKFTLTV
-1633 RK
+1633 QK

>member
-59 PATETP
+59 PATEAP

-76 ETTLSTEPPAATEVP
+76 ETTLSTEPPAVTEVP

-110 ATDPTDPTEETA
+110 PTDPTEETT
-122 ETDLALLAEE
+122 ETDLALLAED
-132 DILAQGT
+132 DILASGN
-139 CGAEADGSNVTWVLT
+139 CGAEADGSNITWVLT

-167 AGYGYDKAPWYD
+167 AAYDDRDRPWYD
-179 YREQILGLEVQ
+179 YRYQILRLEVK
-190 KGITSVSGFCD
+190 KGITSVGGFRYCFT
-201 CGNLREVSLP
+201 LQEVSLP
-211 EGLISIDKYA
+211 EGLISLDEFA
-221 FDRCVQIQEIR
+221 FMDCQKLQEIR
-232 LPKTLKT
+232 LPKSLKT
-239 LGDYAL
+239 LGRGTFAGCHAL
-245 ASCEGLT
+245 P

-259 LETIGTAALG
+259 LETVGEGALM
-269 YNNFTSLVIPA
+269 NCLSLTSVVIPA

-286 YNACRKNQQLEEV
+286 DRPFSGDWALKTV
-299 EIKANV
+299 EIKGNV
-305 PLLNLTF
+305 PRLSNSSFHECDALQEVLIT
-312 GDCSKLRRVV
+312 
-322 ISGSV
+322 GSV
-327 QKLSNTF
+327 
-334 QACCAL
+334 
-340 EEVLVTGS
+340 G
-348 LETIDGDSFHYLNS
+348 TIGDDAFMDLDS

-372 KTINEKAFI
+372 KTIGRRAFWL
-381 RCGSLTTVSLPD
+381 CDNLTTVSLPD
-393 GVTSIGESAFQD
+393 GVTSIGEEAFKE
-405 CGNLTTINLP
+405 CSSLTTINLP
-415 DSITTIGMYAFYG
+415 NSITTIGKDAFYG
-428 TKLTGPLNIPR
+428 TKLTGPLNIPS
-439 SLVSLGES
+439 SLVSLGDN
-447 AFSGCGGI
+447 AFNGCSGI
-455 TGTLVFPETLE
+455 TGTLVFPAAMEN
-466 YISTDAFIDC
+466 ISTNVFAGCSGI
-476 VGLEEV
+476 EEI
-482 VLPKGV
+482 VLPRGV
-488 VSIGDYAFKNCA
+488 LTIGAGAFNNCS
-500 GIRRLWFTNSV
+500 GVQRLWLTNSIQ
-511 KSVGANAFVGLSSLE
+511 SIGANAFAGMKNLKKV
-526 VLYFSGTASD
+526 YFSGTILE
-536 WNTGIAWGWA
+536 WETGIQWA
-546 QDRETLNSKC
+546 DKGYQIGVAITTNEETA
-556 KLTEQVDSGSC
+556 SGSC

-635 GSLTAI
+635 GSLTAL
-641 GKNAFLRCGELTNV
+641 GKAAFLRCGKLTNV

-664 GEDCFTGCEKLELLD
+664 GEDCFTDCEKLELLD

-701 AGVKNARLRWGLET
+701 AGVKNARLRWKLET

-776 TITSGE
+776 TIISGE
-782 ELTLSAVAMPGAK
+782 KLTLSAVAMPGAEQ
-795 KITARWFLVSG
+795 ITARWFLVSG
-806 QEYAT
+806 QEYAA
-811 VTDNGVLTAG
+811 VTEKGVLTAG

-863 APAEQDISAEDGD
+863 APAEQNVSAEDGD

-908 LVTLVGSGT
+908 LVTLVGSGRA
-917 VVITAQAMDG
+917 VITAQAMDG

-1027 TVALPKLTVKQE
+1027 TVALPKLTVKQD

-1461 TAVELTGDDAE
+1461 TAVELIGDDAE
-1472 LFKASL
+1472 LFNISL

-1490 SGKHYSTKTTYKVT
+1490 SGKHYSTKTAYKVT

-1534 NRTVFTTQTTAL
+1534 NRTVFSTQSTAL
-1546 MQQLVVAS
+1546 MQQLVVTS
-1554 PAGAKIGSVAL
+1554 PAGAKMGDVTL

-1583 GFDSQSGM
+1583 GFDVQSGM

-1616 NTVPGI
+1616 NTVPGV

>member
-22 LAETLPEDTAAPTVE
+22 LAETLPEDTAAPTAE
-37 LEEPTQMPVTEP
+37 LEEPTQMSVTEP

-70 EAPETS
+70 EAPETT
-76 ETTLSTEPPAATEVP
+76 ETTLSTEPTAVTEVP

-110 ATDPTDPTEETA
+110 ATDPTDPTDPTEETT
-122 ETDLALLAEE
+122 ETDLALLAED

-139 CGAEADGSNVTWVLT
+139 CGAEGDGSNVTWVLT
-154 TDGTMIL
+154 TDGTLIL

-167 AGYGYDKAPWYD
+167 AAYDSRKDTPWGD
-179 YREQILGLEVQ
+179 YNYQILQLEVQ
-190 KGITSVSGFCD
+190 KGITSVSGLCS
-201 CGNLREVSLP
+201 CYKLREVSLP
-211 EGLISIDKYA
+211 EGLISLGKLTFMD
-221 FDRCVQIQEIR
+221 CWELQEIR
-232 LPKTLKT
+232 LPKSLKT
-239 LGDYAL
+239 LGEGTF
-245 ASCEGLT
+245 ASCFALT

-259 LETIGTAALG
+259 LKTVGEGFLYHCISL
-269 YNNFTSLVIPA
+269 TSVVIPA

-286 YNACRKNQQLEEV
+286 DRPFSGDWALKTV
-299 EIKANV
+299 EIKGNV
-305 PLLNLTF
+305 PRLSNYSFHECDALQEVLIT
-312 GDCSKLRRVV
+312 
-322 ISGSV
+322 GSV
-327 QKLSNTF
+327 
-334 QACCAL
+334 
-340 EEVLVTGS
+340 G
-348 LETIDGDSFHYLNS
+348 TIGDDAFKELDS

-372 KTINEKAFI
+372 KTIGKRAFWL
-381 RCGSLTTVSLPD
+381 CDNLTTVSLPD
-393 GVTSIGESAFQD
+393 GVTSIGEEAFKE
-405 CGNLTTINLP
+405 CSSLTTINLP
-415 DSITTIGMYAFYG
+415 NSITTIGANAFNG
-428 TKLTGPLNIPR
+428 TKLTGPLNIPS
-439 SLVSLGES
+439 SLVSLGDN
-447 AFSGCGGI
+447 AFHGCSGL
-455 TGTLVFPETLE
+455 TGTLVFPAAMEN
-466 YISTDAFIDC
+466 ISTNVFAGCSGIEEIILPRGVLTIGAGAFNNC
-476 VGLEEV
+476 S
-482 VLPKGV
+482 GV
-488 VSIGDYAFKNCA
+488 Q
-500 GIRRLWFTNSV
+500 RLWLTNSIQ
-511 KSVGANAFVGLSSLE
+511 SIGANAFNGMKSLKK
-526 VLYFSGTASD
+526 VYFSGTILE
-536 WNTGIAWGWA
+536 WETGIQWA
-546 QDRETLNSKC
+546 DKGYQIGVAITTNE
-556 KLTEQVDSGSC
+556 EIASGSC
-567 GEALTWSLNSAGD
+567 GQALTWSLGTAGD

-587 DMADFTA
+587 DMASFTA

-608 VIVGQGVTSIGSS
+608 VIVGRGVTSIGSS
-621 AFQDCKNLKTVSLP
+621 AFQDCKNLETVSLP
-635 GSLTAI
+635 GSLTAL
-641 GKNAFLRCGELTNV
+641 GKAAFLRCGKLTNIT
-655 KLPASLKSV
+655 LPASLKSV
-664 GEDCFTGCEKLELLD
+664 GEDCFTGCEKLVLLD

-715 AAGEIPCSEIAEIC
+715 AAGEIPCSEIAEVC

-776 TITSGE
+776 TLISGE

-811 VTDNGVLTAG
+811 VTDEGVLTAG

-827 TIRVTAVLTGST
+827 TIQVTAVLTGST

-908 LVTLVGSGT
+908 LVTLVGSGRA
-917 VVITAQAMDG
+917 VITAQAMDG

-939 YRDRTPRLV
+939 YQDRTPRLV

-957 STQGAELELVES
+957 STQGAELELAENYGNLIRKVS
-969 GSAIASVQLDDAQF
+969 LNDDRF
-983 TASYENGT
+983 TAGYENGI
-991 LTIAPAKFVPKGTY
+991 LTIAPAQFVSKGTY
-1005 PVNLTVSCENGK
+1005 PVTLTVECGNRKS
-1017 TYDYDLTVKV
+1017 YDYDLTVKV
-1027 TVALPKLTVKQE
+1027 TVALPKLTVKQD
-1039 GKFNLFY
+1039 GKVNLFYKDCSAMLVISGGEIESVEPRLNEDFNLFW
-1046 DQYYRSNRSSSA
+1046 SEGNRC
-1058 ALIISGGQV
+1058 LI
-1067 EDVVLDSTDFSLI
+1067 DYST
-1080 QYDDSR
+1080 
-1086 YLLDYKRA
+1086 A
-1094 GISEKP
+1094 GMTADKP
-1100 NTKATLSVLFKGYN
+1100 NTKATLSVTFAGYN
-1114 TPVTKTVTIA
+1114 TPVTKTINIA

-1137 VSVVNTELSGTAL
+1137 ASVVNTNWGGTAL
-1150 YARAQLPGD
+1150 YARAQLPED
-1159 FTSFVKVTWDDNPN
+1159 YDYTSSVKITWDENPN
-1173 VEKVELSSNTVT
+1173 VEKVELSKNTVT

-1197 NFYIQDYTWRHPV
+1197 NLHIQDVSWRRPV

-1215 ITVTDKAPTV
+1215 ITVTSKAPAI
-1225 KLSSTKLTLNRF
+1225 KLSTTTLKLNRVFPWMQAAASVTLN
-1237 FPAVA
+1237 
-1242 APTDIT
+1242 
-1248 LSQENLKVTGVRFEN
+1248 QGNLNVSGIRFES
-1263 VPDELSLRYEQPAS
+1263 VPEELRVRYEGT
-1277 RILAYSKDA
+1277 RILAQSKDGQ
-1286 KTMPKNGKYTITY
+1286 TMPAKGKYTIAY
-1299 YAQLAADSGK
+1299 YAQVETGGNDA
-1309 TYEIPGKLTVQV
+1309 YEIPGKLTVQV
-1321 EDKLPTVKLSAS
+1321 EEKIPTVKLSSS
-1333 TVKLNR
+1333 TVKLNK

-1344 ETATVKIIVS
+1344 ETATIKVSVS
-1354 DPEHYSFIYF
+1354 DPEHYHLQYF
-1364 DKLPKGVEHDWHTNE
+1364 ASMPEGVNYDSKTGE
-1379 LVVTLTE
+1379 LTVTLTE
-1386 NTING
+1386 STMNG
-1391 GTFQLE
+1391 GTFQLN
-1397 GMVLRMRGY
+1397 GMKLWMNGLAP
-1406 YGYHSTVLDK
+1406 SAELDMP
-1416 NLTLKIQTYDKEPSF
+1416 LTLKIQTYDKDPSF

-1449 YTPKMTNCLNAP
+1449 YTPKLTNCLNAP
-1461 TAVELTGDDAE
+1461 TAVELTGDDAG
-1472 LFKASL
+1472 LFHASL

-1490 SGKHYSTKTTYKVT
+1490 SGKHYSTKTAYKVT

-1546 MQQLVVAS
+1546 MQQLVVAG

-1583 GFDSQSGM
+1583 GFDAQSGM

-1616 NTVPGI
+1616 NTVLDT

>member
-22 LAETLPEDTAAPTVE
+22 LAETLPEDTAAPTAE

-49 PVPATLAPTE
+49 PVPVTEAPTE

-70 EAPETS
+70 EAPETT
-76 ETTLSTEPPAATEVP
+76 ETTLSTEPPAVTEVP

-110 ATDPTDPTEETA
+110 ATDPTDPTDPTEETT

-139 CGAEADGSNVTWVLT
+139 CGAEGDGSNVTWVLT
-154 TDGTMIL
+154 TDGTLIL

-167 AGYGYDKAPWYD
+167 AAYEKRKDTPWGD
-179 YREQILGLEVQ
+179 YNDQILRVEVQ
-190 KGITSVSGFCD
+190 KGITSVSGFCS
-201 CGNLREVSLP
+201 CYELQEVSLP
-211 EGLISIDKYA
+211 EGLISIGKLTFMDCQKL
-221 FDRCVQIQEIR
+221 QEIR
-232 LPKTLKT
+232 LPKSLKT
-239 LGDYAL
+239 LGDGTFAGCHAL
-245 ASCEGLT
+245 P
-252 EIELPEG
+252 EIELPED
-259 LETIGTAALG
+259 LETVGEGALM
-269 YNNFTSLVIPA
+269 NCLSLTSVVIPA

-286 YNACRKNQQLEEV
+286 DRPFSGDWALKTV
-299 EIKANV
+299 EIKGNV
-305 PLLNLTF
+305 P
-312 GDCSKLRRVV
+312 R
-322 ISGSV
+322 
-327 QKLSNTF
+327 LSNYSF
-334 QACCAL
+334 HECDAL
-340 EEVLVTGS
+340 QEVLITGGV
-348 LETIDGDSFHYLNS
+348 ETIEERAFYNLNS
-362 LERVQIASGL
+362 LERVQIAGGL
-372 KTINEKAFI
+372 KTIGKLAFWS
-381 RCGSLTTVSLPD
+381 CDKLTTVSLPD
-393 GVTSIGESAFQD
+393 GVTSIGENAFQN
-405 CGNLTTINLP
+405 CVSLTTINLP
-415 DSITTIGMYAFYG
+415 DSITTIGMEAFYG
-428 TKLTGPLNIPR
+428 TKLTGPLNIPS
-439 SLVSLGES
+439 SLVSLGND
-447 AFSGCGGI
+447 AFHGCGGI
-455 TGTLVFPETLE
+455 TGTLLFPGTLE
-466 YISTDAFIDC
+466 YISTDAFAGCSGI
-476 VGLEEV
+476 EEIILPRG
-482 VLPKGV
+482 VLF
-488 VSIGDYAFKNCA
+488 IGDGAFNNCS
-500 GIRRLWFTNSV
+500 GVQRLWLTNSIQGIGV
-511 KSVGANAFVGLSSLE
+511 NAFNGMKNLKKI
-526 VLYFSGTASD
+526 YFSGSLWD
-536 WNTGIAWGWA
+536 WDTGIQWA
-546 QDRETLNSKC
+546 DDRGYSNFPVGPTLNGE
-556 KLTEQVDSGSC
+556 TASGSC
-567 GEALTWSLNSAGD
+567 GESLTWSLGTAGD

-587 DMADFTA
+587 DMASFTA

-621 AFQDCKNLKTVSLP
+621 AFQDCKNLETVSLP
-635 GSLTAI
+635 GSLTAL
-641 GKNAFLRCGELTNV
+641 GKAAFLRCGELTNV

-664 GEDCFTGCEKLELLD
+664 GEDCFTGCEKLALLD

-701 AGVKNARLRWGLET
+701 AGVKNARLRWALET
-715 AAGEIPCSEIAEIC
+715 AAGEIPCSEIAEVC

-740 SSGKVRLTCRD
+740 SSGKVLLTCRD

-782 ELTLSAVAMPGAK
+782 KLTLSAVAMPGAK

-839 VRMTKQFT
+839 VRMTKEFT

-908 LVTLVGSGT
+908 LVTLVGSGRA
-917 VVITAQAMDG
+917 VITAQAMDG

-939 YRDRTPRLV
+939 YQDRTPRLV
-948 STTVSLNGA
+948 SSTVSLNGA
-957 STQGAELELVES
+957 STQGAELELAENYGNLIRKVS
-969 GSAIASVQLDDAQF
+969 LNDDRF
-983 TASYENGT
+983 TAGYENGI
-991 LTIAPAKFVPKGTY
+991 LTIAPAQFVSKGTY
-1005 PVNLTVSCENGK
+1005 PVTLTVECGNRKS
-1017 TYDYDLTVKV
+1017 YDYDLTVKV
-1027 TVALPKLTVKQE
+1027 TVTLPKLTVKQD
-1039 GKFNLFY
+1039 GKVNLFYKDCSAMLVISGGEIESVEPRLNEDFNLFW
-1046 DQYYRSNRSSSA
+1046 SEGNRC
-1058 ALIISGGQV
+1058 LI
-1067 EDVVLDSTDFSLI
+1067 DYST
-1080 QYDDSR
+1080 
-1086 YLLDYKRA
+1086 A
-1094 GISEKP
+1094 GMTADKP
-1100 NTKATLSVLFKGYN
+1100 NTKATLSVTFAGYN
-1114 TPVTKTVTIA
+1114 TPVTKTINIA

-1137 VSVVNTELSGTAL
+1137 ASVVNTNWGGTAL
-1150 YARAQLPGD
+1150 YARAQLPED
-1159 FTSFVKVTWDDNPN
+1159 YDYTSSVKITWDENPN
-1173 VEKVELSSNTVT
+1173 VEKVELSKNTVT

-1197 NFYIQDYTWRHPV
+1197 NLHIQDVSWRRPV

-1215 ITVTDKAPTV
+1215 ITVTDKAPTL
-1225 KLSSTKLTLNRF
+1225 KLSCTKLTLNRV
-1237 FPAVA
+1237 FPWMQA
-1242 APTDIT
+1242 AASVT
-1248 LSQENLKVTGVRFEN
+1248 LNQGNLNVSGIRFES
-1263 VPDELSLRYEQPAS
+1263 VPEELRVRYEGT
-1277 RILAYSKDA
+1277 RILAQSKDGQ
-1286 KTMPKNGKYTITY
+1286 TMPAKGKYTIAY
-1299 YAQLAADSGK
+1299 YAQIETGSNDA
-1309 TYEIPGKLTVQV
+1309 YEIPGKLTVQV
-1321 EDKLPTVKLSAS
+1321 EEKIPTVKLSSS
-1333 TVKLNR
+1333 TVKLNK

-1344 ETATVKIIVS
+1344 EIATVKVSVS
-1354 DPEHYSFIYF
+1354 DPEHYHLQYF
-1364 DKLPKGVEHDWHTNE
+1364 ASLPEGASYDSSTGE
-1379 LVVTLTE
+1379 LTVTLTE
-1386 NTING
+1386 NTMNG
-1391 GTFQLE
+1391 GTFQLNGLKLWMNGLAPSAE
-1397 GMVLRMRGY
+1397 
-1406 YGYHSTVLDK
+1406 LDMP
-1416 NLTLKIQTYDKEPSF
+1416 LTLKIQTYDKEPSF
-1431 KLSAKGKLDV
+1431 RLSAKGKLDV
-1441 LNPASEIV
+1441 LNPDSEIV
-1449 YTPKMTNCLNAP
+1449 YTPKLTNCLGAP
-1461 TAVELTGDDAE
+1461 TAVELTGDDAG
-1472 LFKASL
+1472 LFNVSL

-1490 SGKHYSTKTTYKVT
+1490 SGEDYSTKTAYKVT

-1583 GFDSQSGM
+1583 GFDAQSGM
-1591 ITVPSGAFTN
+1591 IIVPSGAFTN

>member
-1 MKKLLALLLALVLT
+1 MKKQLALLLALVLT

-59 PATETP
+59 PATLAPTEPATETP

-70 EAPETS
+70 EAP

-110 ATDPTDPTEETA
+110 ATDPTDPTDPTEETT

-154 TDGTMIL
+154 TDGTLIL

-167 AGYGYDKAPWYD
+167 AAYENRKDTPWRD
-179 YREQILGLEVQ
+179 YNYQILQLEVQ
-190 KGITSVSGFCD
+190 KGITSVSGLCS
-201 CGNLREVSLP
+201 CYELREVSLP
-211 EGLISIDKYA
+211 EGLISLGKLTFMD
-221 FDRCVQIQEIR
+221 CWELQEIR
-232 LPKTLKT
+232 LPKSLKT
-239 LGDYAL
+239 LGEGTF
-245 ASCEGLT
+245 ASCFALT

-259 LETIGTAALG
+259 LKTVGEGFLYHCISL
-269 YNNFTSLVIPA
+269 TSVVIPA

-286 YNACRKNQQLEEV
+286 DRPFSGDWALKTV
-299 EIKANV
+299 EIKGNV
-305 PLLNLTF
+305 PRLSNYSFHECDALQEVLIT
-312 GDCSKLRRVV
+312 
-322 ISGSV
+322 GSV
-327 QKLSNTF
+327 
-334 QACCAL
+334 
-340 EEVLVTGS
+340 G
-348 LETIDGDSFHYLNS
+348 TIGDDAFKELDS

-372 KTINEKAFI
+372 KTIGKRAFWL
-381 RCGSLTTVSLPD
+381 CDNLTTVSLPD
-393 GVTSIGESAFQD
+393 GVTSIGEEAFKE
-405 CGNLTTINLP
+405 CSSLTTINLP
-415 DSITTIGMYAFYG
+415 NSITTIGANAFNG
-428 TKLTGPLNIPR
+428 TKLTGPLNIPS
-439 SLVSLGES
+439 SLVSLGDN
-447 AFSGCGGI
+447 AFHGCSGL
-455 TGTLVFPETLE
+455 TGTLVFPAAMEN
-466 YISTDAFIDC
+466 ISTNVFAGCSGIEEIILPRGVLTIGAGAFNNC
-476 VGLEEV
+476 S
-482 VLPKGV
+482 GV
-488 VSIGDYAFKNCA
+488 Q
-500 GIRRLWFTNSV
+500 RLWLTNSIQ
-511 KSVGANAFVGLSSLE
+511 SIGANAFNGMKNLKKV
-526 VLYFSGTASD
+526 YFSGTILE
-536 WNTGIAWGWA
+536 WETGIQWA
-546 QDRETLNSKC
+546 DKGYQIGVAITTNE
-556 KLTEQVDSGSC
+556 EIASGSC
-567 GEALTWSLNSAGD
+567 GEALTWSLNAAGD

-587 DMADFTA
+587 DMTDFAA

-608 VIVGQGVTSIGSS
+608 VIVGRGVTSIGSS
-621 AFQDCKNLKTVSLP
+621 AFQDCKNLETVSLP
-635 GSLTAI
+635 GSLTAL
-641 GKNAFLRCGELTNV
+641 GKAAFLRCGKLTNIT
-655 KLPASLKSV
+655 LPASLKSV
-664 GEDCFTGCEKLELLD
+664 GEDCFTGCEKLVLLD

-701 AGVKNARLRWGLET
+701 AGVKNARLRWKLET
-715 AAGEIPCSEIAEIC
+715 AAGEIPCSEIAEVC

-776 TITSGE
+776 TLISGE

-827 TIRVTAVLTGST
+827 TIQVTAVLTGST

-863 APAEQDISAEDGD
+863 APAEQDVSAEDGD

-908 LVTLVGSGT
+908 LVTLVGSGRA
-917 VVITAQAMDG
+917 VITAQAMDG

-939 YRDRTPRLV
+939 YQDRTPRLV

-957 STQGAELELVES
+957 STQGAALELVES
-969 GSAIASVQLDDAQF
+969 GSAIESVQLDDDQF
-983 TASYENGT
+983 TASYENCI
-991 LTIAPAKFVPKGTY
+991 LTVAPAQFVPKGTY

-1017 TYDYDLTVKV
+1017 TYDYALTMKV
-1027 TVALPKLTVKQE
+1027 TVTLPKLTVKQD
-1039 GKFNLFY
+1039 GKVNLFYKDCSAMLVISGGEIESVEPRLNEDFNLFW
-1046 DQYYRSNRSSSA
+1046 SEGNRC
-1058 ALIISGGQV
+1058 LI
-1067 EDVVLDSTDFSLI
+1067 DYST
-1080 QYDDSR
+1080 
-1086 YLLDYKRA
+1086 A
-1094 GISEKP
+1094 GMTADKP
-1100 NTKATLSVLFKGYN
+1100 NTKATLSVTFAGYN
-1114 TPVTKTVTIA
+1114 TPVTKTINIA

-1137 VSVVNTELSGTAL
+1137 ASVVNTNWGGTAL
-1150 YARAQLPGD
+1150 YARAQLPED
-1159 FTSFVKVTWDDNPN
+1159 YDYTSSVKITWDENPN
-1173 VEKVELSSNTVT
+1173 VEKVELSKNTVT

-1197 NFYIQDYTWRHPV
+1197 NLHIQDVSWRRPV

-1215 ITVTDKAPTV
+1215 IIVTDKAPTL
-1225 KLSSTKLTLNRF
+1225 KLSCTKLTLNRV
-1237 FPAVA
+1237 FPWMQA
-1242 APTDIT
+1242 AASVT
-1248 LSQENLKVTGVRFEN
+1248 LNQGNLNVSGIRFES
-1263 VPDELSLRYEQPAS
+1263 VPEELRVRCEGT
-1277 RILAYSKDA
+1277 RILAQSKDGQ
-1286 KTMPKNGKYTITY
+1286 TMPAKGKYTIAY
-1299 YAQLAADSGK
+1299 YAQIETGSNDA
-1309 TYEIPGKLTVQV
+1309 YEIPGKLTVQV
-1321 EDKLPTVKLSAS
+1321 EEKIPTVKLSSS
-1333 TVKLNR
+1333 TVKLNK

-1344 ETATVKIIVS
+1344 EIATVKVS
-1354 DPEHYSFIYF
+1354 VSNPEHYHLQYF
-1364 DKLPKGVEHDWHTNE
+1364 ASLPEGVTYESSTGE
-1379 LVVTLTE
+1379 LRVALTE
-1386 NTING
+1386 STMNG
-1391 GTFQLE
+1391 GTFQLNGLKLWMNGLAPSAE
-1397 GMVLRMRGY
+1397 
-1406 YGYHSTVLDK
+1406 LDMP
-1416 NLTLKIQTYDKEPSF
+1416 LTLKIQTYDKAPSF
-1431 KLSAKGKLDV
+1431 RLSAKGKLDV

-1449 YTPKMTNCLNAP
+1449 YTPKLTNCLGAP
-1461 TAVELTGDDAE
+1461 TAVELTGDNAG
-1472 LFKASL
+1472 LFNVSL

-1490 SGKHYSTKTTYKVT
+1490 SGEDYSTKTAYKVT

-1583 GFDSQSGM
+1583 GFDAQSGM

>member
-1 MKKLLALLLALVLT
+1 MKKLLALLLALVLM

-70 EAPETS
+70 EAPEAPETT

-110 ATDPTDPTEETA
+110 PTDPTDPTEETT
-122 ETDLALLAEE
+122 ETDLALLAED
-132 DILAQGT
+132 DILASGN
-139 CGAEADGSNVTWVLT
+139 CGAEGDGSNVTWVLT

-167 AGYGYDKAPWYD
+167 AAYDDRDRPWYD
-179 YREQILGLEVQ
+179 YRYQILRLEVK
-190 KGITSVSGFCD
+190 KGITSVGGFRYCFT
-201 CGNLREVSLP
+201 LQEVSLP
-211 EGLISIDKYA
+211 EGLISLDEFA
-221 FDRCVQIQEIR
+221 FMDCQKLQEIR
-232 LPKTLKT
+232 LPKSLKT
-239 LGDYAL
+239 LGRGTFAGCHAL
-245 ASCEGLT
+245 P
-252 EIELPEG
+252 EIELPED
-259 LETIGTAALG
+259 LETVGEGALM
-269 YNNFTSLVIPA
+269 NCLSLTSVVIPA

-286 YNACRKNQQLEEV
+286 DRPFSGDWALKTV
-299 EIKANV
+299 EIKGNV
-305 PLLNLTF
+305 PRLSNSSFHECDALQEVLIT
-312 GDCSKLRRVV
+312 
-322 ISGSV
+322 GSV
-327 QKLSNTF
+327 
-334 QACCAL
+334 
-340 EEVLVTGS
+340 G
-348 LETIDGDSFHYLNS
+348 TIGDDAFMDLDS

-372 KTINEKAFI
+372 KTIGRRAFWL
-381 RCGSLTTVSLPD
+381 CDNLTTVSLPD
-393 GVTSIGESAFQD
+393 GVTSIGEEAFKE
-405 CGNLTTINLP
+405 CGSLTTINLP
-415 DSITTIGMYAFYG
+415 DSITTIGANAFNG
-428 TKLTGPLNIPR
+428 TKLTGPLNIPS
-439 SLVSLGES
+439 SLVSLGDN
-447 AFSGCGGI
+447 AFHGCSGI
-455 TGTLVFPETLE
+455 TGTLVFPAAMEN
-466 YISTDAFIDC
+466 ISTNVFAGCSGI
-476 VGLEEV
+476 EEI
-482 VLPKGV
+482 VLPRGV
-488 VSIGDYAFKNCA
+488 LTIGAGAFNNCS
-500 GIRRLWFTNSV
+500 GVQRLWLTNSIQ
-511 KSVGANAFVGLSSLE
+511 SIGANAFNGMKSLKK
-526 VLYFSGTASD
+526 VYFSGTILE
-536 WNTGIAWGWA
+536 WETGIQWA
-546 QDRETLNSKC
+546 DKGYQIGVAITTNEETA
-556 KLTEQVDSGSC
+556 SGSC

-587 DMADFTA
+587 EMADFA
-594 TGAPWAEYRDQVKL
+594 AAGAPWAEYRDQVKL
-608 VIVGQGVTSIGSS
+608 VILGQGVTSIGSS
-621 AFQDCKNLKTVSLP
+621 AFQDCKNLETVSLP
-635 GSLTAI
+635 GSLTAL
-641 GKNAFLRCGELTNV
+641 GKAAFLRCGELTNV

-701 AGVKNARLRWGLET
+701 AGVKNARLRWKLET
-715 AAGEIPCSEIAEIC
+715 AAGEIPCSEIAEVC

-776 TITSGE
+776 TIISGE
-782 ELTLSAVAMPGAK
+782 KLALSAVAMPGAK
-795 KITARWFLVSG
+795 QITARWFLVSG

-811 VTDNGVLTAG
+811 VTEKGVLTAG

-839 VRMTKQFT
+839 VRMTKEFT

-863 APAEQDISAEDGD
+863 APAEQNVSAEDGD

-939 YRDRTPRLV
+939 YQDRTPRLV

-957 STQGAELELVES
+957 ATQGAALELVES

-1027 TVALPKLTVKQE
+1027 TVTLPKLTVKQE

-1046 DQYYRSNRSSSA
+1046 DQYYRSSSA

-1100 NTKATLSVLFKGYN
+1100 NTKATLSVLFAGYN
-1114 TPVTKTVTIA
+1114 TPVTKTINIA
-1124 TENKAPKLTLNPT
+1124 TENKAPKLAQNPT
-1137 VSVVNTELSGTAL
+1137 SSVVNTAL
-1150 YARAQLPGD
+1150 GGGLNASTQLIGEGSNLKL
-1159 FTSFVKVTWDDNPN
+1159 TGWDANPN
-1173 VEKVELSSNTVT
+1173 VEEVQLSGNRVR
-1185 IALKEGAKSTTV
+1185 IELKEPKNTTV
-1197 NFYIQDYTWRHPV
+1197 SFYVQDSSWKKPL

-1215 ITVTDKAPTV
+1215 ITVTSKAPAI
-1225 KLSSTKLTLNRF
+1225 KLSTTTLKLNRVFPWVQAKADVTLN
-1237 FPAVA
+1237 
-1242 APTDIT
+1242 
-1248 LSQENLKVTGVRFEN
+1248 QGNLNVSGMRFES
-1263 VPDELSLRYEQPAS
+1263 VPEELRVRYEGT
-1277 RILAYSKDA
+1277 RILAQSKDGQ
-1286 KTMPKNGKYTITY
+1286 TMPAKGKYTIAY
-1299 YAQLAADSGK
+1299 YAQVETGGNDA
-1309 TYEIPGKLTVQV
+1309 YEIPGKLTVQV
-1321 EDKLPTVKLSAS
+1321 EEKIPTVKLSSS
-1333 TVKLNR
+1333 TVKLNK

-1344 ETATVKIIVS
+1344 ETATIRVSVS
-1354 DPEHYSFIYF
+1354 DPEHYHLQYF
-1364 DKLPKGVEHDWHTNE
+1364 ASMPEGVKYDSKTGE
-1379 LVVTLTE
+1379 LTVTLTE
-1386 NTING
+1386 STMNG
-1391 GTFQLE
+1391 GTFQLNGLKLWMNGLAPSAE
-1397 GMVLRMRGY
+1397 
-1406 YGYHSTVLDK
+1406 LDMP
-1416 NLTLKIQTYDKEPSF
+1416 LTLKIQTYDKEPSF
-1431 KLSAKGKLDV
+1431 RLSAKGKLDV

-1461 TAVELTGDDAE
+1461 TAVELTGDNAS
-1472 LFKASL
+1472 LFNVSL

-1490 SGKHYSTKTTYKVT
+1490 SGEYYSTKTAYKVT

-1546 MQQLVVAS
+1546 MQQLVVAG
-1554 PAGAKIGSVAL
+1554 PAGAKIGSATL

-1583 GFDSQSGM
+1583 GFDAQSGM

>member
-22 LAETLPEDTAAPTVE
+22 LAETLPEETATPTVE

-59 PATETP
+59 PATLAPTEPATETP

-70 EAPETS
+70 EAPET
-76 ETTLSTEPPAATEVP
+76 TLSTDPPAVTEVP

-99 TEATESTEATD
+99 TEATEPTEATD
-110 ATDPTDPTEETA
+110 ATDPTDPTDPTEETT

-154 TDGTMIL
+154 TDGTLIL

-167 AGYGYDKAPWYD
+167 AAYEKRKDTPWGD
-179 YREQILGLEVQ
+179 YNDQILRVEVQ
-190 KGITSVSGFCD
+190 KGITSVGGFRYCFT
-201 CGNLREVSLP
+201 LQEVSLP
-211 EGLISIDKYA
+211 EGLISLDEFA
-221 FDRCVQIQEIR
+221 FMDCQKLQEIR
-232 LPKTLKT
+232 LPKSLKT
-239 LGDYAL
+239 LGDGTFAGCHAL
-245 ASCEGLT
+245 P
-252 EIELPEG
+252 EIELPED
-259 LETIGTAALG
+259 LETVGEGALM
-269 YNNFTSLVIPA
+269 NCLSLTSVVIPA

-286 YNACRKNQQLEEV
+286 DRPFSGDWALKTV
-299 EIKANV
+299 EIKGNV
-305 PLLNLTF
+305 PRLSSSSFYECDALQEVLIT
-312 GDCSKLRRVV
+312 
-322 ISGSV
+322 GSV
-327 QKLSNTF
+327 GTIGDETF
-334 QACCAL
+334 RNL
-340 EEVLVTGS
+340 
-348 LETIDGDSFHYLNS
+348 DS

-372 KTINEKAFI
+372 KTIGKRAFWL
-381 RCGSLTTVSLPD
+381 CDNLTTVSLPD
-393 GVTSIGESAFQD
+393 GVTSIGEEAFKE
-405 CGNLTTINLP
+405 CSSLTTINLP
-415 DSITTIGMYAFYG
+415 NSITTIGANAFNG
-428 TKLTGPLNIPR
+428 TKLTGPLNIPS
-439 SLVSLGES
+439 SLVSLGDN
-447 AFSGCGGI
+447 AFHGCSGI
-455 TGTLVFPETLE
+455 TGTLVFPAAMEN
-466 YISTDAFIDC
+466 ISTNVFAGCSGI
-476 VGLEEV
+476 EEI
-482 VLPKGV
+482 VLPRGV
-488 VSIGDYAFKNCA
+488 LTIGAGAFNNCS
-500 GIRRLWFTNSV
+500 GVQRLWLTNSIQ
-511 KSVGANAFVGLSSLE
+511 SIGANAFNGMKSLKK
-526 VLYFSGTASD
+526 VYFSGTISE
-536 WNTGIAWGWA
+536 WETGIQWA
-546 QDRETLNSKC
+546 DKGYQMGVAITTNEETA
-556 KLTEQVDSGSC
+556 SGSC
-567 GEALTWSLNSAGD
+567 GESLTWSLNSAGD

-587 DMADFTA
+587 SMTDFTA
-594 TGAPWAEYRDQVKL
+594 TGAPWAEYRDQIEL
-608 VIVGQGVTSIGSS
+608 VILGQGVTSIGSS
-621 AFQDCKNLKTVSLP
+621 AFQDCKNLETVSLP
-635 GSLTAI
+635 GSMTAL
-641 GKNAFLRCGELTNV
+641 GKAAFLRCGELTNV

-664 GEDCFTGCEKLELLD
+664 GEDCFTGCEKLVLLD

-701 AGVKNARLRWGLET
+701 AGVKNARLRWALET
-715 AAGEIPCSEIAEIC
+715 APGEIPCSEIAEVC

-751 AMTGAQGS
+751 AMTGAHGS

-839 VRMTKQFT
+839 VRMTKEFT

-863 APAEQDISAEDGD
+863 APAEQEISAEDGD

-939 YRDRTPRLV
+939 YQDRTPRLV
-948 STTVSLNGA
+948 SSTVSLNGA
-957 STQGAELELVES
+957 STQGAELELAENYGNLIRKVS
-969 GSAIASVQLDDAQF
+969 LNDDRF
-983 TASYENGT
+983 TADYENGI
-991 LTIAPAKFVPKGTY
+991 LTIAPAQFVSKGTY
-1005 PVNLTVSCENGK
+1005 PVTLTVECGNRKS
-1017 TYDYDLTVKV
+1017 YDYDLTVKV
-1027 TVALPKLTVKQE
+1027 TVALPKLTVKQD
-1039 GKFNLFY
+1039 GKVNLFYKDCSAMLVISGGEIESVEPRLNEDFNLFW
-1046 DQYYRSNRSSSA
+1046 SEGNRC
-1058 ALIISGGQV
+1058 LI
-1067 EDVVLDSTDFSLI
+1067 DYST
-1080 QYDDSR
+1080 
-1086 YLLDYKRA
+1086 A
-1094 GISEKP
+1094 GMTADKP
-1100 NTKATLSVLFKGYN
+1100 NTKATLSVTFAGYN
-1114 TPVTKTVTIA
+1114 TPVTKTINIA

-1137 VSVVNTELSGTAL
+1137 ASVVNTNWGGTAL
-1150 YARAQLPGD
+1150 YARAQLPED
-1159 FTSFVKVTWDDNPN
+1159 YDYTSSVKITWDENPN
-1173 VEKVELSSNTVT
+1173 VEKVELSKNIVT

-1197 NFYIQDYTWRHPV
+1197 NLHIQDVSWRRPV

-1215 ITVTDKAPTV
+1215 ITVTDKAPTL
-1225 KLSSTKLTLNRF
+1225 KLSCTKLTLNRV
-1237 FPAVA
+1237 FPWMQAKADV
-1242 APTDIT
+1242 T
-1248 LSQENLKVTGVRFEN
+1248 LNQGNLNGVRKMYFDSI
-1263 VPDELSLRYEQPAS
+1263 PDGLRIEYNEYTDT
-1277 RILAYSKDA
+1277 IIVKSKDGE
-1286 KTMPKNGKYTITY
+1286 TMPPKGKYIVTY
-1299 YAQLAADSGK
+1299 RAQVVTWDVFEL
-1309 TYEIPGKLTVQV
+1309 TGKLTINV
-1321 EDKLPTVKLSAS
+1321 EEKIPAIKLSAS
-1333 TVKLNR
+1333 TVKLNK

-1344 ETATVKIIVS
+1344 EIATVKVSVS
-1354 DPEHYSFIYF
+1354 DPEHYHLQYF
-1364 DKLPKGVEHDWHTNE
+1364 ASLPEGVTYEQTTGE
-1379 LVVTLTE
+1379 LRIILTE
-1386 NTING
+1386 NTMNG
-1391 GTFQLE
+1391 GTFQLN
-1397 GMVLRMRGY
+1397 GMKLWMDGLAP
-1406 YGYHSTVLDK
+1406 SAELDRP
-1416 NLTLKIQTYDKEPSF
+1416 LTLKIQTYDKEPSF
-1431 KLSAKGKLDV
+1431 RLSAKGKLDV

-1449 YTPKMTNCLNAP
+1449 YTPKLTNCLGAP
-1461 TAVELTGDDAE
+1461 TAVELTGDNAG
-1472 LFKASL
+1472 LFNVSL

-1490 SGKHYSTKTTYKVT
+1490 SGEDYSTKTAYKVT
-1504 PVLTACGQ
+1504 PVLTACGK

-1554 PAGAKIGSVAL
+1554 PAGVKIGSVAL
-1565 NAKTTAALREAVE
+1565 NAKTTAALRETVE

-1583 GFDSQSGM
+1583 GFDAQSGM

>member
-22 LAETLPEDTAAPTVE
+22 LAETLPEETEATIAE
-37 LEEPTQMPVTEP
+37 LEEPTQMPETEP
-49 PVPATLAPTE
+49 PIPATLAPTE
-59 PATETP
+59 PATEAP

-70 EAPETS
+70 EAP

-110 ATDPTDPTEETA
+110 PTDPTDPTEETT

-132 DILAQGT
+132 DILDSGT
-139 CGAEADGSNVTWVLT
+139 CGAEGDGSNVTWVLT

-167 AGYGYDKAPWYD
+167 AAYDDRDRPWYD
-179 YREQILGLEVQ
+179 YRYQILRLEVK
-190 KGITSVSGFCD
+190 KGITSVGGFRYCFT
-201 CGNLREVSLP
+201 LQEVSLP
-211 EGLISIDKYA
+211 EGLISLDEFA
-221 FDRCVQIQEIR
+221 FMDCQKLQEIR
-232 LPKTLKT
+232 LPKSLKT
-239 LGDYAL
+239 LGRGTFAGCHAL
-245 ASCEGLT
+245 P
-252 EIELPEG
+252 EIELPED
-259 LETIGTAALG
+259 LETVGEGALM
-269 YNNFTSLVIPA
+269 NCLSLTSVVIPA
-280 SVTEMG
+280 SVIEMG
-286 YNACRKNQQLEEV
+286 DRPFSGDWALKTV
-299 EIKANV
+299 EIKGNV
-305 PLLNLTF
+305 PRLSSSSFHECDALQEVLIT
-312 GDCSKLRRVV
+312 
-322 ISGSV
+322 GSV
-327 QKLSNTF
+327 
-334 QACCAL
+334 
-340 EEVLVTGS
+340 G
-348 LETIDGDSFHYLNS
+348 TIGDEAFRDLDS

-372 KTINEKAFI
+372 KTIGKRAFWL
-381 RCGSLTTVSLPD
+381 CDNLTTVSLPD
-393 GVTSIGESAFQD
+393 GVTSIGEEAFKE
-405 CGNLTTINLP
+405 CSSLTTINLP
-415 DSITTIGMYAFYG
+415 NSITTIGANAFNG
-428 TKLTGPLNIPR
+428 TKLTGPLNIPS
-439 SLVSLGES
+439 SLVSLGDN
-447 AFSGCGGI
+447 AFNGCGGI
-455 TGTLVFPETLE
+455 TGTLVFPAAMEN
-466 YISTDAFIDC
+466 ISTNVFAGCSGI
-476 VGLEEV
+476 EEI
-482 VLPKGV
+482 VLPRGV
-488 VSIGDYAFKNCA
+488 LTIGAGAFNNCS
-500 GIRRLWFTNSV
+500 GVQRLWLTNSIQ
-511 KSVGANAFVGLSSLE
+511 SIGANAFNGMKSLKK
-526 VLYFSGTASD
+526 VYFSGTILE
-536 WNTGIAWGWA
+536 WETGIQWA
-546 QDRETLNSKC
+546 DKGYQIGVAITTNEETA
-556 KLTEQVDSGSC
+556 SGSC

-635 GSLTAI
+635 GSLTAL
-641 GKNAFLRCGELTNV
+641 GKAAFLRCGELTNV

-664 GEDCFTGCEKLELLD
+664 GEDCFTGCEKLMLLD

-715 AAGEIPCSEIAEIC
+715 AAGEIPCSEIAEVC

-827 TIRVTAVLTGST
+827 TIQVTAVLTGST

-881 ASTLPAEAVSP
+881 ASTLPASAVSP

-908 LVTLVGSGT
+908 LVTLVGSGRA
-917 VVITAQAMDG
+917 VITAQAMDG

-939 YRDRTPRLV
+939 YQDRTPRLV

-1027 TVALPKLTVKQE
+1027 TVTLPKLTVKQE

-1046 DQYYRSNRSSSA
+1046 DQYYRSSSA

-1100 NTKATLSVLFKGYN
+1100 NTKATLSVLFEGYN
-1114 TPVTKTVTIA
+1114 TPVTKTITIA
-1124 TENKAPKLTLNPT
+1124 TENKAPKLTQNPT
-1137 VSVVNTELSGTAL
+1137 SSVVNTAL
-1150 YARAQLPGD
+1150 GGGLNASTQLIGEGSNLKL
-1159 FTSFVKVTWDDNPN
+1159 TGWDVNPN
-1173 VEKVELSSNTVT
+1173 VEEVQLSGNRVR
-1185 IALKEGAKSTTV
+1185 IELKEPKNTTV
-1197 NFYIQDYTWRHPV
+1197 SFYVQDSSWKKPV

-1215 ITVTDKAPTV
+1215 ITFTSKAPAI
-1225 KLSSTKLTLNRF
+1225 KLSTTTLKLNRVFPWVQAKADVTLN
-1237 FPAVA
+1237 
-1242 APTDIT
+1242 
-1248 LSQENLKVTGVRFEN
+1248 QGNLNVSGIRFES
-1263 VPDELSLRYEQPAS
+1263 VPEELRVRYEGT
-1277 RILAYSKDA
+1277 RILAQPKDGQ
-1286 KTMPKNGKYTITY
+1286 TMPAKGKYTIAY
-1299 YAQLAADSGK
+1299 YAQVDVGSNGV
-1309 TYEIPGKLTVQV
+1309 YEIPGKLTIQV
-1321 EDKLPTVKLSAS
+1321 EEKIPTVKLSSS
-1333 TVKLNR
+1333 TVKLNK

-1344 ETATVKIIVS
+1344 ETATIRVSVS
-1354 DPEHYSFIYF
+1354 DPEHYHLQYF
-1364 DKLPKGVEHDWHTNE
+1364 ASMPEGVNYDSKTGE
-1379 LVVTLTE
+1379 LTVTLTE
-1386 NTING
+1386 STMNG
-1391 GTFQLE
+1391 GTFQLNGLKLWMNGLAPSAE
-1397 GMVLRMRGY
+1397 
-1406 YGYHSTVLDK
+1406 LDMP
-1416 NLTLKIQTYDKEPSF
+1416 LTLKIQTYDKDPSF

-1449 YTPKMTNCLNAP
+1449 YTPKLTNCLNAP
-1461 TAVELTGDDAE
+1461 TAVELTGDDAG
-1472 LFKASL
+1472 LFHASL

-1490 SGKHYSTKTTYKVT
+1490 SGKHYSTKTAYKVT

-1546 MQQLVVAS
+1546 MQQLVVAG
-1554 PAGAKIGSVAL
+1554 PAGAKIGGVTL

-1583 GFDSQSGM
+1583 GFDPQSGM

-1616 NTVPGI
+1616 NTVPDT

>member
-37 LEEPTQMPVTEP
+37 LEEPTQMPTTEP

-70 EAPETS
+70 ETT

-110 ATDPTDPTEETA
+110 ATDPTDPTDPTEETA
-122 ETDLALLAEE
+122 ETDLALLAED
-132 DILAQGT
+132 DILASGN

-154 TDGTMIL
+154 TDGTLIL

-167 AGYGYDKAPWYD
+167 AAYDDRDRPWYD
-179 YREQILGLEVQ
+179 YRYQILRLEVK
-190 KGITSVSGFCD
+190 KGITSVGGFRYCFT
-201 CGNLREVSLP
+201 LQEVSLP
-211 EGLISIDKYA
+211 EGLISLDEFA
-221 FDRCVQIQEIR
+221 FMDCQKLQEIR
-232 LPKTLKT
+232 LPKSLKT
-239 LGDYAL
+239 LGRGTFAGCHAL
-245 ASCEGLT
+245 P
-252 EIELPEG
+252 EIELPED
-259 LETIGTAALG
+259 LETVGEGALM
-269 YNNFTSLVIPA
+269 NCLSLTSVVIPA

-286 YNACRKNQQLEEV
+286 DRPFSGDWALKTV
-299 EIKANV
+299 EIKGNV
-305 PLLNLTF
+305 PRLSNSSFHECDALQEVLIT
-312 GDCSKLRRVV
+312 
-322 ISGSV
+322 GSV
-327 QKLSNTF
+327 
-334 QACCAL
+334 
-340 EEVLVTGS
+340 G
-348 LETIDGDSFHYLNS
+348 TIGDDAFMDLDS

-372 KTINEKAFI
+372 KTIGKRAFWL
-381 RCGSLTTVSLPD
+381 CDNLTTVSLPD
-393 GVTSIGESAFQD
+393 GVTSIGEEAFKE
-405 CGNLTTINLP
+405 CSSLTTINLP
-415 DSITTIGMYAFYG
+415 NSITTIGANAFNG
-428 TKLTGPLNIPR
+428 TKLTGPLNIPS
-439 SLVSLGES
+439 SLVSLGDN
-447 AFSGCGGI
+447 AFNGCSGI
-455 TGTLVFPETLE
+455 TGTLVFPAAMEN
-466 YISTDAFIDC
+466 ISTNVFAGCSGI
-476 VGLEEV
+476 EEI
-482 VLPKGV
+482 VLPRGV
-488 VSIGDYAFKNCA
+488 LTIGAGAFNNCS
-500 GIRRLWFTNSV
+500 GVQRLWLTNSIQ
-511 KSVGANAFVGLSSLE
+511 SIGANAFAGMKNLKKV
-526 VLYFSGTASD
+526 YFSGTILE
-536 WNTGIAWGWA
+536 WETGIQWA
-546 QDRETLNSKC
+546 DKGYQIGVAITTNEETA
-556 KLTEQVDSGSC
+556 SGSC

-664 GEDCFTGCEKLELLD
+664 GEDCFTDCEKLELLD

-701 AGVKNARLRWGLET
+701 AGVKNARLRWKLET

-740 SSGKVRLTCRD
+740 SSGKVLLTCYD
-751 AMTGAQGS
+751 AMTGVHGS

-776 TITSGE
+776 TLISGE
-782 ELTLSAVAMPGAK
+782 KLTLSAVAMPGAK

-811 VTDNGVLTAG
+811 VTDKGVLTAG

-827 TIRVTAVLTGST
+827 TIQVTALLTGST

-847 ILPQVSQ
+847 ILPRVSQ

-863 APAEQDISAEDGD
+863 APAEQNVSAEDGD

-908 LVTLVGSGT
+908 LVTLVGSGRA
-917 VVITAQAMDG
+917 VITAQAMDG

-1027 TVALPKLTVKQE
+1027 TVALPKLTVKQD

-1333 TVKLNR
+1333 TVKLNQ

-1461 TAVELTGDDAE
+1461 TAVELTGDDAG

-1490 SGKHYSTKTTYKVT
+1490 SGKHYSTKTAYKVT

-1546 MQQLVVAS
+1546 MQQLVATD

-1583 GFDSQSGM
+1583 GFDAQTGM
-1591 ITVPSGAFTN
+1591 VTVPSEAFTN

-1616 NTVPGI
+1616 NTVPDT

>member
-59 PATETP
+59 PDTETP

-70 EAPETS
+70 EAPEAP
-76 ETTLSTEPPAATEVP
+76 ETTLSTEPPAVTEVP

-110 ATDPTDPTEETA
+110 ATDPTDPTDPTEETT

-154 TDGTMIL
+154 TDGTLIL

-167 AGYGYDKAPWYD
+167 AAYENRKDTPWRD
-179 YREQILGLEVQ
+179 YNYQILQLEVQ
-190 KGITSVSGFCD
+190 KGITSVSGLCS
-201 CGNLREVSLP
+201 CYKLREVSLP
-211 EGLISIDKYA
+211 EGLISLGKLTFMD
-221 FDRCVQIQEIR
+221 CWELQEIR
-232 LPKTLKT
+232 LPKSLKT
-239 LGDYAL
+239 LGEGTF
-245 ASCEGLT
+245 ASCFALT

-259 LETIGTAALG
+259 LKTVGEGFLYHCISL
-269 YNNFTSLVIPA
+269 TSVVIPA

-286 YNACRKNQQLEEV
+286 DRPFSGDWALKTV
-299 EIKANV
+299 EIKGNV
-305 PLLNLTF
+305 PRLSNYSFHECDALQEVLIT
-312 GDCSKLRRVV
+312 
-322 ISGSV
+322 GSV
-327 QKLSNTF
+327 
-334 QACCAL
+334 
-340 EEVLVTGS
+340 G
-348 LETIDGDSFHYLNS
+348 TIGDDAFKELDS

-372 KTINEKAFI
+372 KTIGKRAFWL
-381 RCGSLTTVSLPD
+381 CDNLTTVSLPD
-393 GVTSIGESAFQD
+393 GVTSIGEEAFKE
-405 CGNLTTINLP
+405 CSSLTTINLP
-415 DSITTIGMYAFYG
+415 NSITTIGANAFNG
-428 TKLTGPLNIPR
+428 TKLTGPLNIPS
-439 SLVSLGES
+439 SLVSLGDN
-447 AFSGCGGI
+447 AFHGCSGL
-455 TGTLVFPETLE
+455 TGTLVFPAAMEN
-466 YISTDAFIDC
+466 ISTNVFAGCSGIEEIILPRGVLTIGAGAFNNC
-476 VGLEEV
+476 S
-482 VLPKGV
+482 GV
-488 VSIGDYAFKNCA
+488 Q
-500 GIRRLWFTNSV
+500 RLWLTNSIQ
-511 KSVGANAFVGLSSLE
+511 SIGANAFNGMKNLKKV
-526 VLYFSGTASD
+526 YFSGTISE
-536 WNTGIAWGWA
+536 WETGIQWA
-546 QDRETLNSKC
+546 DKGYQMGVAITTNE
-556 KLTEQVDSGSC
+556 EIASGSC

-587 DMADFTA
+587 DMASFTA

-621 AFQDCKNLKTVSLP
+621 AFQDCKNLELVRLP
-635 GSLTAI
+635 NTLTAL
-641 GKNAFLRCGELTNV
+641 GKAAFLRCGKLTNIT
-655 KLPASLKSV
+655 LPASLESV
-664 GEDCFTGCEKLELLD
+664 GEDCFTGCEKLELLN

-740 SSGKVRLTCRD
+740 SSGKVLLTCYD
-751 AMTGAQGS
+751 AMTGVHGS

-776 TITSGE
+776 TLISGE
-782 ELTLSAVAMPGAK
+782 KLTLSAVAMPGAK
-795 KITARWFLVSG
+795 QITARWFLVSG

-811 VTDNGVLTAG
+811 VTDEGVLTAG

-827 TIRVTAVLTGST
+827 TIQVTAVLTGST

-863 APAEQDISAEDGD
+863 APAVQDISAEDGD

-932 SVTLNVT
+932 SATLNVT
-939 YRDRTPRLV
+939 YQDRTPRLV

-957 STQGAELELVES
+957 STQGAELELAENYGNLIRKVS
-969 GSAIASVQLDDAQF
+969 LNDDRF
-983 TASYENGT
+983 TAGYENGI
-991 LTIAPAKFVPKGTY
+991 LTIAPAQFVSKGTY
-1005 PVNLTVSCENGK
+1005 PVTLTVECGNRKS
-1017 TYDYDLTVKV
+1017 YDYDLTVKV
-1027 TVALPKLTVKQE
+1027 TVALPKLTVKQD
-1039 GKFNLFY
+1039 GKVNLFYKNCSAMLVISGGEIESVEPRLNEDFNLFW
-1046 DQYYRSNRSSSA
+1046 SEGNRC
-1058 ALIISGGQV
+1058 LI
-1067 EDVVLDSTDFSLI
+1067 DYST
-1080 QYDDSR
+1080 
-1086 YLLDYKRA
+1086 A
-1094 GISEKP
+1094 GMTADKP
-1100 NTKATLSVLFKGYN
+1100 NTKATLSVTFAGYN
-1114 TPVTKTVTIA
+1114 TPVTKTINIA

-1137 VSVVNTELSGTAL
+1137 ASVVNTNWGGTAL
-1150 YARAQLPGD
+1150 YARAQLPED
-1159 FTSFVKVTWDDNPN
+1159 YDYTSSVKITWDENPN
-1173 VEKVELSSNTVT
+1173 VEKVELSKNTVT

-1197 NFYIQDYTWRHPV
+1197 NLHIQDVSWRRPV

-1215 ITVTDKAPTV
+1215 ITVTNKAPTL
-1225 KLSSTKLTLNRF
+1225 KLSSTKLTLNRV
-1237 FPAVA
+1237 FPWMQA
-1242 APTDIT
+1242 AASVT
-1248 LSQENLKVTGVRFEN
+1248 LNQGNLNVSGIRFES
-1263 VPDELSLRYEQPAS
+1263 VPEKLLVRYEGT
-1277 RILAYSKDA
+1277 RIFAQSKDGQ
-1286 KTMPKNGKYTITY
+1286 TMPAKGKYTIAY
-1299 YAQLAADSGK
+1299 YAQIETGSDDA
-1309 TYEIPGKLTVQV
+1309 YEIPGKLTVQV
-1321 EDKLPTVKLSAS
+1321 EEKIPTVKLSSS
-1333 TVKLNR
+1333 TVKLNK

-1344 ETATVKIIVS
+1344 ESATVKVSVS
-1354 DPEHYSFIYF
+1354 DPEHYHLLYF
-1364 DKLPKGVEHDWHTNE
+1364 ASLPEGVTYEHTTGE
-1379 LVVTLTE
+1379 LRIILTE
-1386 NTING
+1386 STMNG
-1391 GTFQLE
+1391 GTFQLNGLKLWMNGIAPSAE
-1397 GMVLRMRGY
+1397 
-1406 YGYHSTVLDK
+1406 LDMP
-1416 NLTLKIQTYDKEPSF
+1416 LTLKIQTYDKDPSF

-1449 YTPKMTNCLNAP
+1449 YTPKLTNCLGAP
-1461 TAVELTGDDAE
+1461 TAVELTGDNAG
-1472 LFKASL
+1472 LFNVSL

-1490 SGKHYSTKTTYKVT
+1490 SGEHYSTKTAYKVT

-1512 KITGAALS
+1512 KITGAVLS

-1591 ITVPSGAFTN
+1591 IIVPSGAFTN

>member
-70 EAPETS
+70 EAPGTP
-76 ETTLSTEPPAATEVP
+76 ETTLSTEPPAVTEVP

-99 TEATESTEATD
+99 TEAPESTEATD
-110 ATDPTDPTEETA
+110 PTDPTDPTEETT
-122 ETDLALLAEE
+122 ETDLTLLAEE

-154 TDGTMIL
+154 TDGTLIL

-167 AGYGYDKAPWYD
+167 AAYENRKDTPWRD
-179 YREQILGLEVQ
+179 YNDQILRVEVQ
-190 KGITSVSGFCD
+190 KGITSVSGLCS
-201 CGNLREVSLP
+201 CYKLREVSLP
-211 EGLISIDKYA
+211 EGLISLGKLTFMD
-221 FDRCVQIQEIR
+221 CWELQEIR
-232 LPKTLKT
+232 LPKSLKT
-239 LGDYAL
+239 LGEGTF
-245 ASCEGLT
+245 ASCFALT

-259 LETIGTAALG
+259 LKTIGEGFL
-269 YNNFTSLVIPA
+269 YHCISLTSVVIPA

-286 YNACRKNQQLEEV
+286 DRPFSGDWALKTV
-299 EIKANV
+299 EIKGNV
-305 PLLNLTF
+305 PRLSNYSFHECDALQEVLIT
-312 GDCSKLRRVV
+312 
-322 ISGSV
+322 GSV
-327 QKLSNTF
+327 
-334 QACCAL
+334 
-340 EEVLVTGS
+340 G
-348 LETIDGDSFHYLNS
+348 TIGDDAFKELDS

-372 KTINEKAFI
+372 KTIGKRAFWL
-381 RCGSLTTVSLPD
+381 CDNLTTVSLPD
-393 GVTSIGESAFQD
+393 GVTSIGEEAFKE
-405 CGNLTTINLP
+405 CSSLTTINLP
-415 DSITTIGMYAFYG
+415 NSITTIGANAFNG
-428 TKLTGPLNIPR
+428 TKLTGPLNIPS
-439 SLVSLGES
+439 SLVSLGDN
-447 AFSGCGGI
+447 AFHGCSGL
-455 TGTLVFPETLE
+455 TGTLVFPAAMEN
-466 YISTDAFIDC
+466 ISTNVFAGCSGIEEIILPRGVLTIGAGAFNNC
-476 VGLEEV
+476 S
-482 VLPKGV
+482 GV
-488 VSIGDYAFKNCA
+488 Q
-500 GIRRLWFTNSV
+500 RLWLTNSIQ
-511 KSVGANAFVGLSSLE
+511 SIGANAFNGMKSLKK
-526 VLYFSGTASD
+526 VYFSGTILE
-536 WNTGIAWGWA
+536 WETGIQWA
-546 QDRETLNSKC
+546 DKGYQMGVAITTNE
-556 KLTEQVDSGSC
+556 EIASGSC
-567 GEALTWSLNSAGD
+567 GEALTWSLNAAGD

-587 DMADFTA
+587 DMTDFAA

-608 VIVGQGVTSIGSS
+608 VIVGRGVTSIGSS
-621 AFQDCKNLKTVSLP
+621 AFQDCKNLETVSLP
-635 GSLTAI
+635 GSLTAL
-641 GKNAFLRCGELTNV
+641 GKAAFLRCGKLTNIT
-655 KLPASLKSV
+655 LPASLKSV
-664 GEDCFTGCEKLELLD
+664 GEDCFTDCEKLVLLN

-701 AGVKNARLRWGLET
+701 AGVKNARLRWKLET
-715 AAGEIPCSEIAEIC
+715 AAGEIPCSEIAEVC

-740 SSGKVRLTCRD
+740 SSGKVLLTCYD

-782 ELTLSAVAMPGAK
+782 KLTLSAVAMPGAK
-795 KITARWFLVSG
+795 KITARWFLISG

-827 TIRVTAVLTGST
+827 TIQVTAVLTGST

-863 APAEQDISAEDGD
+863 APAVQDISAEDGD

-932 SVTLNVT
+932 SATLNVT
-939 YRDRTPRLV
+939 YQDRTPRLV
-948 STTVSLNGA
+948 SSTVSLNGA
-957 STQGAELELVES
+957 STQGAELELAENYGNLIRKVS
-969 GSAIASVQLDDAQF
+969 LNDDRF
-983 TASYENGT
+983 TAGYENGI
-991 LTIAPAKFVPKGTY
+991 LTIAPAQFVSKGTY
-1005 PVNLTVSCENGK
+1005 PVTLTVECGNRKS
-1017 TYDYDLTVKV
+1017 YDYDLTVKV
-1027 TVALPKLTVKQE
+1027 TVALPKLTVKQD
-1039 GKFNLFY
+1039 GKVNLFYKNCSAMLVISGGEIESVEPRLNEDFNLFW
-1046 DQYYRSNRSSSA
+1046 SEGNRC
-1058 ALIISGGQV
+1058 LI
-1067 EDVVLDSTDFSLI
+1067 DYST
-1080 QYDDSR
+1080 
-1086 YLLDYKRA
+1086 A
-1094 GISEKP
+1094 GMTADKP
-1100 NTKATLSVLFKGYN
+1100 NTKATLSVTFAGYN
-1114 TPVTKTVTIA
+1114 TPVTKTINIA

-1137 VSVVNTELSGTAL
+1137 ASVVNTNWGGTAL
-1150 YARAQLPGD
+1150 YARAQLPED
-1159 FTSFVKVTWDDNPN
+1159 YDYTSSVKITWDENPN
-1173 VEKVELSSNTVT
+1173 VEKVELSKNTVT

-1197 NFYIQDYTWRHPV
+1197 NLHIQDVSWRRPV

-1215 ITVTDKAPTV
+1215 ITVTDKAPTL
-1225 KLSSTKLTLNRF
+1225 KLSCTKLTLNRV
-1237 FPAVA
+1237 FPWMQA
-1242 APTDIT
+1242 AASVT
-1248 LSQENLKVTGVRFEN
+1248 LNQGNLNVSGIRFES
-1263 VPDELSLRYEQPAS
+1263 VPEELRVRYEGT
-1277 RILAYSKDA
+1277 RILAQSKDGQ
-1286 KTMPKNGKYTITY
+1286 TMPAKGKYTIAY
-1299 YAQLAADSGK
+1299 YAQIETGSDDA
-1309 TYEIPGKLTVQV
+1309 YEIPGKLTVQV
-1321 EDKLPTVKLSAS
+1321 EEKIPTVKLSSS
-1333 TVKLNR
+1333 TVKLNK

-1344 ETATVKIIVS
+1344 EIATVKVSVS
-1354 DPEHYSFIYF
+1354 DPEHYHLQYF
-1364 DKLPKGVEHDWHTNE
+1364 ASLPEGASYDSSTGE
-1379 LVVTLTE
+1379 LTVTLTE
-1386 NTING
+1386 STMNG
-1391 GTFQLE
+1391 GTFQLNGLKLWMNGLAPSAE
-1397 GMVLRMRGY
+1397 
-1406 YGYHSTVLDK
+1406 LDMP
-1416 NLTLKIQTYDKEPSF
+1416 LTLKIQTYDKEPSF
-1431 KLSAKGKLDV
+1431 RLSAKGKLDV

-1449 YTPKMTNCLNAP
+1449 YTPKLTNCLGAP
-1461 TAVELTGDDAE
+1461 TVVELTGDNAG
-1472 LFKASL
+1472 LFNVSL

-1490 SGKHYSTKTTYKVT
+1490 SGEDYSTKTAYKVT
-1504 PVLTACGQ
+1504 PVLTVCGQ

-1520 VKVTQSAFKLAKLP
+1520 VKVTQGAFKLAKLP

>member
-1 MKKLLALLLALVLT
+1 MKKLLALLLALVLM

-22 LAETLPEDTAAPTVE
+22 LAETLPEDTAAPTAE
-37 LEEPTQMPVTEP
+37 LEEPTQMPETEP

-59 PATETP
+59 PATEAP

-76 ETTLSTEPPAATEVP
+76 ETTLSTEPPAVTEVP

-110 ATDPTDPTEETA
+110 ATDPTDPTDPTEETA
-122 ETDLALLAEE
+122 ETDLALLAED
-132 DILAQGT
+132 DILASGN
-139 CGAEADGSNVTWVLT
+139 CGAEGDGSNVTWVLT

-167 AGYGYDKAPWYD
+167 AAYDDRDRPWYD
-179 YREQILGLEVQ
+179 YRYQILRLEVK
-190 KGITSVSGFCD
+190 KGITSVGGFRYCFT
-201 CGNLREVSLP
+201 LQEVSLP
-211 EGLISIDKYA
+211 EGLISLDEFA
-221 FDRCVQIQEIR
+221 FMDCQKLQEIR
-232 LPKTLKT
+232 LPKSLKT
-239 LGDYAL
+239 LGRGTFAGCHAL
-245 ASCEGLT
+245 P
-252 EIELPEG
+252 EIELPED
-259 LETIGTAALG
+259 LETVGEGALM
-269 YNNFTSLVIPA
+269 NCLSLTSVVIPA

-286 YNACRKNQQLEEV
+286 DRPFSGDWALKTV
-299 EIKANV
+299 EIKGNV
-305 PLLNLTF
+305 PRLSNSSFHECDALQEVLIT
-312 GDCSKLRRVV
+312 
-322 ISGSV
+322 GSV
-327 QKLSNTF
+327 
-334 QACCAL
+334 
-340 EEVLVTGS
+340 G
-348 LETIDGDSFHYLNS
+348 TIGDDAFMDLDS

-372 KTINEKAFI
+372 KTIGRRAFWL
-381 RCGSLTTVSLPD
+381 CDNLTTVSLPD
-393 GVTSIGESAFQD
+393 GVTSIGEEAFKE
-405 CGNLTTINLP
+405 CSSLTTINLP
-415 DSITTIGMYAFYG
+415 DSITTIGANAFNG
-428 TKLTGPLNIPR
+428 TKLTGPLNIPS
-439 SLVSLGES
+439 SLVSLGDN
-447 AFSGCGGI
+447 AFHGCSGI
-455 TGTLVFPETLE
+455 TGTLVFPAAMEN
-466 YISTDAFIDC
+466 ISTNVFAGCSGI
-476 VGLEEV
+476 EEI
-482 VLPKGV
+482 VLPRGV
-488 VSIGDYAFKNCA
+488 LTIGAGAFNNCS
-500 GIRRLWFTNSV
+500 GVQRLWLTNSIQ
-511 KSVGANAFVGLSSLE
+511 SIGANAFNGMKSLKK
-526 VLYFSGTASD
+526 VYFSGTILE
-536 WNTGIAWGWA
+536 WETGIQWA
-546 QDRETLNSKC
+546 DKGYQIGVAITTNEETA
-556 KLTEQVDSGSC
+556 SGSC

-587 DMADFTA
+587 DMADFAA

-608 VIVGQGVTSIGSS
+608 VILGQGVTSIGSS

-664 GEDCFTGCEKLELLD
+664 GEDCFTDCEKLELLD

-701 AGVKNARLRWGLET
+701 AGVKNARLRWKLET
-715 AAGEIPCSEIAEIC
+715 AAGEIPCSEIAEVC

-776 TITSGE
+776 TIISGE
-782 ELTLSAVAMPGAK
+782 KLTLSAVAMPGAE

-811 VTDNGVLTAG
+811 VTEKGVLTAG

-827 TIRVTAVLTGST
+827 TIQVTAVLTGST

-908 LVTLVGSGT
+908 LVTLVGSGRA
-917 VVITAQAMDG
+917 VITAQAMDG

-957 STQGAELELVES
+957 STQGAALELVES

-1005 PVNLTVSCENGK
+1005 PVTLTVECGNRKS
-1017 TYDYDLTVKV
+1017 YDYDLTVKV
-1027 TVALPKLTVKQE
+1027 TVALPKLTVKQD

-1046 DQYYRSNRSSSA
+1046 NSYSWYSSA
-1058 ALIISGGQV
+1058 ALIITGGQV
-1067 EDVVLDSTDFSLI
+1067 EDVELDSEDFKLVK
-1080 QYDDSR
+1080 YDEHDDSR
-1086 YLLDYKRA
+1086 YQLNYKHD
-1094 GISEKP
+1094 GVSEKP
-1100 NTKATLSVLFKGYN
+1100 NTKATLSVLFAGYN
-1114 TPVTKTVTIA
+1114 TPVTKTITIA
-1124 TENKAPKLTLNPT
+1124 TENKAPEMTLASTASVINT
-1137 VSVVNTELSGTAL
+1137 SLGDNLSVST
-1150 YARAQLPGD
+1150 QLNGVANLPYI
-1159 FTSFVKVTWDDNPN
+1159 TWDDPN
-1173 VEKVELSSNTVT
+1173 VENVSQNWVT
-1185 IALKEGAKSTTV
+1185 ITITLKEAKSTTV
-1197 NFYIQDYTWRHPV
+1197 NFYVRDYSWRRPV

-1215 ITVTDKAPTV
+1215 ITVTNKAPTL

-1237 FPAVA
+1237 FPWTSDETRV
-1242 APTDIT
+1242 T
-1248 LSQENLKVTGVRFEN
+1248 LKEGNLRVREVTFEN
-1263 VPDELSLRYEQPAS
+1263 VPEGLVAKYDNGTIRVYHSANEPVMPA
-1277 RILAYSKDA
+1277 K
-1286 KTMPKNGKYTITY
+1286 GKYTLTYHVFAVAGYASDSQTAEIT
-1299 YAQLAADSGK
+1299 
-1309 TYEIPGKLTVQV
+1309 GKLTINV
-1321 EDKLPTVKLSAS
+1321 EEKVPTVKLSAS
-1333 TVKLNR
+1333 TVKLNKR
-1339 SLAGK
+1339 LVGE
-1344 ETATVKIIVS
+1344 ETVTVKVSVS
-1354 DPEHYSFIYF
+1354 DPGHVVYWDSLPENVVRHRQLTGEMTI
-1364 DKLPKGVEHDWHTNE
+1364 KLTQD
-1379 LVVTLTE
+1379 
-1386 NTING
+1386 TIDG
-1391 GTFQLE
+1391 GTLQFS
-1397 GMVLRMRGY
+1397 GMKIRTLDGLNYMAME
-1406 YGYHSTVLDK
+1406 LDK
-1416 NLTLKIQTYDKEPSF
+1416 PLTLKIQTYDKEPTF

-1441 LNPASEIV
+1441 LNPDSEIV
-1449 YTPKMTNCLNAP
+1449 YTPKLTNCLNAP
-1461 TAVELTGDDAE
+1461 TAVELTGDDAG
-1472 LFKASL
+1472 LFNVSL

-1490 SGKHYSTKTTYKVT
+1490 SGEHYSTKTTYKVT
-1504 PVLTACGQ
+1504 PVLTACGK
-1512 KITGAALS
+1512 KINGAALS

-1546 MQQLVVAS
+1546 MQQLVVAG
-1554 PAGAKIGSVAL
+1554 PAGAKIGDVTL

-1578 TAGGI
+1578 TVGGI
-1583 GFDSQSGM
+1583 GFDLQTGM
-1591 ITVPSGAFTN
+1591 ITVPSEAFTN

-1616 NTVPGI
+1616 NTVLDT

-1633 RK
+1633 RQ

>member
-59 PATETP
+59 PDTETP

-70 EAPETS
+70 EAPEAP
-76 ETTLSTEPPAATEVP
+76 ETTLSTEPPAVTEVP

-110 ATDPTDPTEETA
+110 ATDPTDPTDPTEETT

-154 TDGTMIL
+154 TDGTLIL

-167 AGYGYDKAPWYD
+167 AAYENRKDTPWRD
-179 YREQILGLEVQ
+179 YNYQILQLEVQ
-190 KGITSVSGFCD
+190 KGITSVSGLCS
-201 CGNLREVSLP
+201 CYKLREVSLP
-211 EGLISIDKYA
+211 EGLISLGKLTFMD
-221 FDRCVQIQEIR
+221 CWELQEIR
-232 LPKTLKT
+232 LPKSLKT
-239 LGDYAL
+239 LGEGTF
-245 ASCEGLT
+245 ASCFALT

-259 LETIGTAALG
+259 LKTVGEGFLYHCISL
-269 YNNFTSLVIPA
+269 TSVVIPA

-286 YNACRKNQQLEEV
+286 DRPFSGDWALKTV
-299 EIKANV
+299 EIKGNV
-305 PLLNLTF
+305 PRLSNYSFHECKALQEVLIT
-312 GDCSKLRRVV
+312 
-322 ISGSV
+322 GSV
-327 QKLSNTF
+327 
-334 QACCAL
+334 
-340 EEVLVTGS
+340 G
-348 LETIDGDSFHYLNS
+348 TIGDDAFKELDS

-372 KTINEKAFI
+372 KTIGKRAFWL
-381 RCGSLTTVSLPD
+381 CDNLTTVSLPD
-393 GVTSIGESAFQD
+393 GVTSIGEEAFKE
-405 CGNLTTINLP
+405 CSSLTTINLP
-415 DSITTIGMYAFYG
+415 NSITTIGANAFNG
-428 TKLTGPLNIPR
+428 TKLTGPLNIPS
-439 SLVSLGES
+439 SLVSLGDN
-447 AFSGCGGI
+447 AFHGCSGL
-455 TGTLVFPETLE
+455 TGTLVFPAAMEN
-466 YISTDAFIDC
+466 ISTNVFAGCSGIEEIILPRGVLTIGAGAFNNC
-476 VGLEEV
+476 S
-482 VLPKGV
+482 GV
-488 VSIGDYAFKNCA
+488 Q
-500 GIRRLWFTNSV
+500 RLWLTNSIQ
-511 KSVGANAFVGLSSLE
+511 SIGANAFNGMKSLKK
-526 VLYFSGTASD
+526 VYFSGTISE
-536 WNTGIAWGWA
+536 WETGIQWA
-546 QDRETLNSKC
+546 DKGYQMGVAITTNE
-556 KLTEQVDSGSC
+556 EIASGSC
-567 GEALTWSLNSAGD
+567 GEALTWSLNAAGD

-587 DMADFTA
+587 DMASFTA

-621 AFQDCKNLKTVSLP
+621 AFQDCKNLELVRLP
-635 GSLTAI
+635 NTLTAL
-641 GKNAFLRCGELTNV
+641 GKAAFLRCGKLTNIT
-655 KLPASLKSV
+655 LPASLESV
-664 GEDCFTGCEKLELLD
+664 GEDCFTGCEKLELLN

-740 SSGKVRLTCRD
+740 SSGKVLLTCYD
-751 AMTGAQGS
+751 AMTGVHGS

-776 TITSGE
+776 TLISGE
-782 ELTLSAVAMPGAK
+782 KLTLSAVAMPGAK
-795 KITARWFLVSG
+795 KITARWFLISG

-811 VTDNGVLTAG
+811 VTDDGVLTAG

-827 TIRVTAVLTGST
+827 TIQVTAVLTGST

-908 LVTLVGSGT
+908 LVTLVGSGRA
-917 VVITAQAMDG
+917 VITAQAMDG

-939 YRDRTPRLV
+939 YQDRTPRLV

-957 STQGAELELVES
+957 STQGAELELAENYGNLIRKVS
-969 GSAIASVQLDDAQF
+969 LNDDRF
-983 TASYENGT
+983 TAGYENGI
-991 LTIAPAKFVPKGTY
+991 LTIAPAQFVSKGTY
-1005 PVNLTVSCENGK
+1005 PVTLTVECGNRKS
-1017 TYDYDLTVKV
+1017 YDYDLTVKV
-1027 TVALPKLTVKQE
+1027 TVALPKLTVKQD
-1039 GKFNLFY
+1039 GKVNLFYKNCSAMLVISGGEIESVEPRLNEDFNLFW
-1046 DQYYRSNRSSSA
+1046 SEGNRC
-1058 ALIISGGQV
+1058 LI
-1067 EDVVLDSTDFSLI
+1067 DYST
-1080 QYDDSR
+1080 
-1086 YLLDYKRA
+1086 A
-1094 GISEKP
+1094 GMTADKP
-1100 NTKATLSVLFKGYN
+1100 NTKATLSVTFAGYN
-1114 TPVTKTVTIA
+1114 TPVTKTINIA

-1137 VSVVNTELSGTAL
+1137 ASVVNTNWGGTAL
-1150 YARAQLPGD
+1150 YARAQLPED
-1159 FTSFVKVTWDDNPN
+1159 YDYTSSVKITWDENPN
-1173 VEKVELSSNTVT
+1173 VEKVELSKNTVT

-1197 NFYIQDYTWRHPV
+1197 NLHIQDVSWRRPV

-1215 ITVTDKAPTV
+1215 ITVTNKAPTL
-1225 KLSSTKLTLNRF
+1225 KLSSTKLTLNRV
-1237 FPAVA
+1237 FPWMQA
-1242 APTDIT
+1242 AASVT
-1248 LSQENLKVTGVRFEN
+1248 LNQGNLNVSGIRFES
-1263 VPDELSLRYEQPAS
+1263 VPEELRVRYEGT
-1277 RILAYSKDA
+1277 RILAQSKDGQ
-1286 KTMPKNGKYTITY
+1286 TMPAKGKYTIAY
-1299 YAQLAADSGK
+1299 YAQVETGGNDA
-1309 TYEIPGKLTVQV
+1309 YEIPGKLTVQV
-1321 EDKLPTVKLSAS
+1321 EEKIPTVRLSSS
-1333 TVKLNR
+1333 TVKLNKR
-1339 SLAGK
+1339 LAGK
-1344 ETATVKIIVS
+1344 ETATVKVSVS
-1354 DPEHYSFIYF
+1354 DPEHYHLQYF
-1364 DKLPKGVEHDWHTNE
+1364 ASLPEGASYDSSTGE
-1379 LVVTLTE
+1379 LTVTLTE
-1386 NTING
+1386 STMNG
-1391 GTFQLE
+1391 GTFQLNGLKLWMNGLAPSAE
-1397 GMVLRMRGY
+1397 
-1406 YGYHSTVLDK
+1406 LDMP
-1416 NLTLKIQTYDKEPSF
+1416 LTLKIQTYDKEPSF
-1431 KLSAKGKLDV
+1431 RLSAKGKLDV

-1449 YTPKMTNCLNAP
+1449 YTPKLTNCLGAP
-1461 TAVELTGDDAE
+1461 TAVELTGDNAG
-1472 LFKASL
+1472 LFNVSL

-1490 SGKHYSTKTTYKVT
+1490 SGEDYSTKTTYKVT

-1578 TAGGI
+1578 TVGGI
-1583 GFDSQSGM
+1583 GFDAQSGM

-1616 NTVPGI
+1616 NAVPGI

>member
-1 MKKLLALLLALVLT
+1 MKKLLALLLALVLM

-37 LEEPTQMPVTEP
+37 LEEPTQMPETEP

-70 EAPETS
+70 ETP
-76 ETTLSTEPPAATEVP
+76 ETTLSTEPPAVTEVP

-110 ATDPTDPTEETA
+110 ATDPTDPTDPTEETT

-132 DILAQGT
+132 DIVASGT
-139 CGAEADGSNVTWVLT
+139 CGAEGDGSNVTWVLT

-167 AGYGYDKAPWYD
+167 AAYDDRDRPWYD
-179 YREQILGLEVQ
+179 YRYQILRLEVK
-190 KGITSVSGFCD
+190 KGITSVGGFRYCFT
-201 CGNLREVSLP
+201 LQEVSLP
-211 EGLISIDKYA
+211 EGLISLDEFA
-221 FDRCVQIQEIR
+221 FMDCQKLQEIR
-232 LPKTLKT
+232 LPKSLKT
-239 LGDYAL
+239 LGRGTFAGCHAL
-245 ASCEGLT
+245 P
-252 EIELPEG
+252 EIELPED
-259 LETIGTAALG
+259 LETVGEGALM
-269 YNNFTSLVIPA
+269 NCLSLTSVVIPA
-280 SVTEMG
+280 SVIEMG
-286 YNACRKNQQLEEV
+286 DRPFSGDWALKTV
-299 EIKANV
+299 EIKGNV
-305 PLLNLTF
+305 PRLSSSSFHECDALQEVLIT
-312 GDCSKLRRVV
+312 
-322 ISGSV
+322 GSV
-327 QKLSNTF
+327 
-334 QACCAL
+334 
-340 EEVLVTGS
+340 G
-348 LETIDGDSFHYLNS
+348 TIGDDAFMDLDS

-372 KTINEKAFI
+372 KTIGKRAFWL
-381 RCGSLTTVSLPD
+381 CDNLTTVSLPD
-393 GVTSIGESAFQD
+393 GVTSIGEEAFKE
-405 CGNLTTINLP
+405 CSSLTTINLP
-415 DSITTIGMYAFYG
+415 NSITTIGANAFNG
-428 TKLTGPLNIPR
+428 TKLTGPLNIPS
-439 SLVSLGES
+439 SLVSLGDN
-447 AFSGCGGI
+447 AFNGCSGI
-455 TGTLVFPETLE
+455 TGTLVFPAAMEN
-466 YISTDAFIDC
+466 ISTNVFAGCSGI
-476 VGLEEV
+476 EEI
-482 VLPKGV
+482 VLPRGV
-488 VSIGDYAFKNCA
+488 LTIGAGAFNNCS
-500 GIRRLWFTNSV
+500 GVQRLWLTNSIQ
-511 KSVGANAFVGLSSLE
+511 SIGANAFNGMKSLKK
-526 VLYFSGTASD
+526 VYFSGTILE
-536 WNTGIAWGWA
+536 WETGIQWA
-546 QDRETLNSKC
+546 DKGYQIGVAITTNEETA
-556 KLTEQVDSGSC
+556 SGSC

-664 GEDCFTGCEKLELLD
+664 GEDCFTDCEKLVLLD

-701 AGVKNARLRWGLET
+701 AGVKNARLRWKLET

-776 TITSGE
+776 TLISGE
-782 ELTLSAVAMPGAK
+782 KLALSAVAMPGAK
-795 KITARWFLVSG
+795 QITARWFLVSG

-811 VTDNGVLTAG
+811 VTEKGVLTAG

-827 TIRVTAVLTGST
+827 TIQVTAVLTGST

-908 LVTLVGSGT
+908 LVTLVGSGRA
-917 VVITAQAMDG
+917 VITAQAMDG

-939 YRDRTPRLV
+939 YQDRTPRLV
-948 STTVSLNGA
+948 SSTVSLNGA
-957 STQGAELELVES
+957 STQGAALELVES

-1027 TVALPKLTVKQE
+1027 TVTLPKLTVKQE

-1046 DQYYRSNRSSSA
+1046 DQYYRSSSA

-1461 TAVELTGDDAE
+1461 TAVELTGDDAG
-1472 LFKASL
+1472 LFHASL

-1504 PVLTACGQ
+1504 PVLTVCGQ
-1512 KITGAALS
+1512 KSTGAVLS

-1546 MQQLVVAS
+1546 MQQLVVAG
-1554 PAGAKIGSVAL
+1554 PAGAKIGDVTL

-1578 TAGGI
+1578 MAGGI

-1591 ITVPSGAFTN
+1591 ITVSSEAFTN
-1601 LKPGRYTLILDVTPA
+1601 LKPGKYTLILDVTPA

>member
-70 EAPETS
+70 ETT
-76 ETTLSTEPPAATEVP
+76 ETTLSTEPPAVTEVP

-99 TEATESTEATD
+99 TEATEPTEATD
-110 ATDPTDPTEETA
+110 ATDPTDPTEETT
-122 ETDLALLAEE
+122 ETDLTLLAEE

-154 TDGTMIL
+154 TDGTLIL

-167 AGYGYDKAPWYD
+167 AAYENRKDTPWRD
-179 YREQILGLEVQ
+179 YNYQILQLEVQ
-190 KGITSVSGFCD
+190 KGITSVSGLCS
-201 CGNLREVSLP
+201 CYKLREVSLP
-211 EGLISIDKYA
+211 EGLISIGKLTFMD
-221 FDRCVQIQEIR
+221 CWELQEIR
-232 LPKTLKT
+232 LPKSLKT
-239 LGDYAL
+239 LGEGTF
-245 ASCEGLT
+245 ASCFALT
-252 EIELPEG
+252 EIEFPEG
-259 LETIGTAALG
+259 LETIGDGVL
-269 YNNFTSLVIPA
+269 YHCLSLTSVVIPA

-286 YNACRKNQQLEEV
+286 DRPFSGDWALKTV
-299 EIKANV
+299 EIKGNV
-305 PLLNLTF
+305 PRLSNYSFHECDALQEVLIT
-312 GDCSKLRRVV
+312 
-322 ISGSV
+322 GSV
-327 QKLSNTF
+327 
-334 QACCAL
+334 
-340 EEVLVTGS
+340 G
-348 LETIDGDSFHYLNS
+348 TIGDDAFKELDS

-372 KTINEKAFI
+372 KTIGKRAFWL
-381 RCGSLTTVSLPD
+381 CDNLTTVSLPD
-393 GVTSIGESAFQD
+393 GVTSIGEEAFKE
-405 CGNLTTINLP
+405 CSSLTTINLP
-415 DSITTIGMYAFYG
+415 NSITTIGANAFNG
-428 TKLTGPLNIPR
+428 TKLTGPLNIPS
-439 SLVSLGES
+439 SLVSLGDN
-447 AFSGCGGI
+447 AFHGCSGI
-455 TGTLVFPETLE
+455 TGTLVFPAAMEN
-466 YISTDAFIDC
+466 ISTNVFAGCSGIEEIILPRGVLTIGAGAFNNC
-476 VGLEEV
+476 S
-482 VLPKGV
+482 GV
-488 VSIGDYAFKNCA
+488 Q
-500 GIRRLWFTNSV
+500 RLWLTNSIQ
-511 KSVGANAFVGLSSLE
+511 SIGANAFNGMKSLKK
-526 VLYFSGTASD
+526 VYFSGTISE
-536 WNTGIAWGWA
+536 WETGIQWA
-546 QDRETLNSKC
+546 DKGYQMGVAITTNE
-556 KLTEQVDSGSC
+556 EIASGSC

-587 DMADFTA
+587 DMASFTA

-608 VIVGQGVTSIGSS
+608 VILGRGVTSIGSS
-621 AFQDCKNLKTVSLP
+621 AFQDCKNLETVSLP
-635 GSLTAI
+635 GSLTAL
-641 GKNAFLRCGELTNV
+641 GKAAFLRCGKLTNIT
-655 KLPASLKSV
+655 LPASLKSV
-664 GEDCFTGCEKLELLD
+664 GEDCFTDCEKLVLLN

-701 AGVKNARLRWGLET
+701 AGVKNARLRWKLET
-715 AAGEIPCSEIAEIC
+715 AAGEIPCSEIAEVC

-740 SSGKVRLTCRD
+740 SSGKVLLTCYD
-751 AMTGAQGS
+751 AMTGVHGS

-863 APAEQDISAEDGD
+863 APTEQDISAEDGD

-939 YRDRTPRLV
+939 YQDRTPRLV
-948 STTVSLNGA
+948 SSTVSLNGA
-957 STQGAELELVES
+957 STQGAELELAENYGNLIRKVS
-969 GSAIASVQLDDAQF
+969 LNDDRF
-983 TASYENGT
+983 TAGYENGI
-991 LTIAPAKFVPKGTY
+991 LTIAPAQFVSKGTY
-1005 PVNLTVSCENGK
+1005 PVTLTVECGNRKS
-1017 TYDYDLTVKV
+1017 YDYDLTVKV
-1027 TVALPKLTVKQE
+1027 TVTLPKLTVKQE
-1039 GKFNLFY
+1039 GKVNLFYKDCSAMLVISGGEIESVEPRLNEDFNLFW
-1046 DQYYRSNRSSSA
+1046 SEGNRC
-1058 ALIISGGQV
+1058 LI
-1067 EDVVLDSTDFSLI
+1067 DYST
-1080 QYDDSR
+1080 
-1086 YLLDYKRA
+1086 A
-1094 GISEKP
+1094 GMTADKP
-1100 NTKATLSVLFKGYN
+1100 NTKATLSVTFAGYN
-1114 TPVTKTVTIA
+1114 TPVTKTINIA

-1137 VSVVNTELSGTAL
+1137 ASVVNTNWGGTAL
-1150 YARAQLPGD
+1150 YARAQLPED
-1159 FTSFVKVTWDDNPN
+1159 YDYTSSVKITWDENPN
-1173 VEKVELSSNTVT
+1173 VEKVELSKNTVT

-1197 NFYIQDYTWRHPV
+1197 NLHIQDVSWRRPV

-1215 ITVTDKAPTV
+1215 ITVTDKAPTL
-1225 KLSSTKLTLNRF
+1225 KLSCTKLTLNRV
-1237 FPAVA
+1237 FPWMQAKADV
-1242 APTDIT
+1242 T
-1248 LSQENLKVTGVRFEN
+1248 LNQGNLNGVRKMYFDPI
-1263 VPDELSLRYEQPAS
+1263 PDGLRIEYNEDTDT
-1277 RILAYSKDA
+1277 IIVKSKDGE
-1286 KTMPKNGKYTITY
+1286 TMPPKGKYIVTY
-1299 YAQLAADSGK
+1299 RAQVVTWDVFEL
-1309 TYEIPGKLTVQV
+1309 TGKLTINV
-1321 EDKLPTVKLSAS
+1321 EEKIPAIKLSAS
-1333 TVKLNR
+1333 TVKLNK

-1344 ETATVKIIVS
+1344 EIATVKVSVS
-1354 DPEHYSFIYF
+1354 DPEHYHLQYF
-1364 DKLPKGVEHDWHTNE
+1364 ASLPEGASYDSSTGE
-1379 LVVTLTE
+1379 LTVTLTE
-1386 NTING
+1386 STMNG
-1391 GTFQLE
+1391 GTFQLNGLKLWMNGLAPSAE
-1397 GMVLRMRGY
+1397 
-1406 YGYHSTVLDK
+1406 LDMP
-1416 NLTLKIQTYDKEPSF
+1416 LTLKIQTYDKEPSF
-1431 KLSAKGKLDV
+1431 RLSAKGKLDV

-1449 YTPKMTNCLNAP
+1449 YTPKLTNCLGAP
-1461 TAVELTGDDAE
+1461 TAVELTGDNAG
-1472 LFKASL
+1472 LFNVSL

-1490 SGKHYSTKTTYKVT
+1490 SGEHYSTKTAYKVT

-1534 NRTVFTTQTTAL
+1534 NRTVFATQTTAL
-1546 MQQLVVAS
+1546 MQQLVVAG

-1591 ITVPSGAFTN
+1591 ITVPSGAFIN

>member
-22 LAETLPEDTAAPTVE
+22 LAETLPENTAAPMVE

-70 EAPETS
+70 EAPETT

-99 TEATESTEATD
+99 TEATEPTEATD
-110 ATDPTDPTEETA
+110 ATDPTDPTEETT
-122 ETDLALLAEE
+122 ETDLTLLAEE

-154 TDGTMIL
+154 TDGTLIL

-167 AGYGYDKAPWYD
+167 AAYENRKDTPWRD
-179 YREQILGLEVQ
+179 YNYQILQLEVQ
-190 KGITSVSGFCD
+190 KGITSVSGLCS
-201 CGNLREVSLP
+201 CYKLREVSLP
-211 EGLISIDKYA
+211 EGLISLGKLTFMD
-221 FDRCVQIQEIR
+221 CWELQEIR
-232 LPKTLKT
+232 LPKSLKT
-239 LGDYAL
+239 LGEGTF
-245 ASCEGLT
+245 ASCFALT

-259 LETIGTAALG
+259 LKTVGEGFLYHCISL
-269 YNNFTSLVIPA
+269 TSVVIPA

-286 YNACRKNQQLEEV
+286 DRPFSGDWALKTV
-299 EIKANV
+299 EIKGNV
-305 PLLNLTF
+305 PRLSNYSFHECDALQEVLIT
-312 GDCSKLRRVV
+312 
-322 ISGSV
+322 GSV
-327 QKLSNTF
+327 
-334 QACCAL
+334 
-340 EEVLVTGS
+340 G
-348 LETIDGDSFHYLNS
+348 TIGDDAFKELDS

-372 KTINEKAFI
+372 KTIGKRAFWL
-381 RCGSLTTVSLPD
+381 CDNLTTVSLPD
-393 GVTSIGESAFQD
+393 GVTSIGEEAFKE
-405 CGNLTTINLP
+405 CSSLTTINLP
-415 DSITTIGMYAFYG
+415 NSITTIGANAFNG
-428 TKLTGPLNIPR
+428 TKLTGPLNIPS
-439 SLVSLGES
+439 SLVSLGDN
-447 AFSGCGGI
+447 AFHGCSGI
-455 TGTLVFPETLE
+455 TGTLLFPGALE
-466 YISTDAFIDC
+466 NISKNAFAGC
-476 VGLEEV
+476 TGVEEIILPRG
-482 VLPKGV
+482 VLTISDGAFNNCSGV
-488 VSIGDYAFKNCA
+488 Q
-500 GIRRLWFTNSV
+500 RLWLTNSI
-511 KSVGANAFVGLSSLE
+511 KTIGASALSGMKNLKKI
-526 VLYFSGTASD
+526 YFSGTYLD
-536 WNTGIAWGWA
+536 WDTNIQWA
-546 QDRETLNSKC
+546 DDKGYSNFPVGPT
-556 KLTEQVDSGSC
+556 LTEETASGSC
-567 GEALTWSLNSAGD
+567 GEALTWSLSTAGD

-587 DMADFTA
+587 DMADFAA
-594 TGAPWAEYRDQVKL
+594 TGAPWAEYRDQIKL
-608 VIVGQGVTSIGSS
+608 VILGQGVTSIGSS
-621 AFQDCKNLKTVSLP
+621 AFQDCKNLETVSLP
-635 GSLTAI
+635 GSLTAL
-641 GKNAFLRCGELTNV
+641 GKAAFLRCGELTNV

-664 GEDCFTGCEKLELLD
+664 GEDCFTGCEKLVLLD

-688 ELRTSLEGTVTLP
+688 ELRTSLEGTVKLP
-701 AGVKNARLRWGLET
+701 VYLKNARLRWALET
-715 AAGEIPCSEIAEIC
+715 AAGEIPCSEIAEVC

-839 VRMTKQFT
+839 VRMTKEFT

-939 YRDRTPRLV
+939 YQDRTPRLV
-948 STTVSLNGA
+948 SSTVSLNGA
-957 STQGAELELVES
+957 STQGAELELAENYGNLIRKVS
-969 GSAIASVQLDDAQF
+969 LNDDRF
-983 TASYENGT
+983 TAGYENGI
-991 LTIAPAKFVPKGTY
+991 LTIAPAQFVSKGTY
-1005 PVNLTVSCENGK
+1005 PVTLTVECGNRKS
-1017 TYDYDLTVKV
+1017 YDYDLTVKV
-1027 TVALPKLTVKQE
+1027 TVALPKLTVKQD
-1039 GKFNLFY
+1039 GKVNLFYKDCSAMLVISGGEIESVEPRLNEDFNLFW
-1046 DQYYRSNRSSSA
+1046 SEGNRC
-1058 ALIISGGQV
+1058 LI
-1067 EDVVLDSTDFSLI
+1067 DYST
-1080 QYDDSR
+1080 
-1086 YLLDYKRA
+1086 A
-1094 GISEKP
+1094 GMTADKP
-1100 NTKATLSVLFKGYN
+1100 NTKATLSVTFAGYN
-1114 TPVTKTVTIA
+1114 TPVTKTINIA

-1137 VSVVNTELSGTAL
+1137 ASVVNTNWGGTAL
-1150 YARAQLPGD
+1150 YARAQLPED
-1159 FTSFVKVTWDDNPN
+1159 YDYASSVKITWDENPN
-1173 VEKVELSSNTVT
+1173 VEKVELSKNTVT

-1197 NFYIQDYTWRHPV
+1197 NLHIQDVSWRRPV

-1215 ITVTDKAPTV
+1215 ITVTDKAPTL
-1225 KLSSTKLTLNRF
+1225 KLNCTKLTLNRV
-1237 FPAVA
+1237 FPWMQA
-1242 APTDIT
+1242 AASVT
-1248 LSQENLKVTGVRFEN
+1248 LNQGNLNVSGIRFES
-1263 VPDELSLRYEQPAS
+1263 VPEKLRVHYDGT
-1277 RILAYSKDA
+1277 RILAQSKDGQ
-1286 KTMPKNGKYTITY
+1286 TMPAKGKYTIAY
-1299 YAQLAADSGK
+1299 YAQIETGSDDA
-1309 TYEIPGKLTVQV
+1309 YEIPGKLTINV
-1321 EDKLPTVKLSAS
+1321 EEKIPTVKLSSS
-1333 TVKLNR
+1333 TVKLNK

-1344 ETATVKIIVS
+1344 ETATVKVSVS
-1354 DPEHYSFIYF
+1354 DPEHYHLQYF
-1364 DKLPKGVEHDWHTNE
+1364 ASLPEGASYDSSTGE
-1379 LVVTLTE
+1379 LTVTLTE
-1386 NTING
+1386 STMNG
-1391 GTFQLE
+1391 GTFQLNGLKLWMNGLAPSAE
-1397 GMVLRMRGY
+1397 
-1406 YGYHSTVLDK
+1406 LDMP
-1416 NLTLKIQTYDKEPSF
+1416 LTLKIQTYDKAPTF

-1449 YTPKMTNCLNAP
+1449 YTPKLTNCLGAP
-1461 TAVELTGDDAE
+1461 TAVELTGDNAG
-1472 LFKASL
+1472 LFNVSL

-1490 SGKHYSTKTTYKVT
+1490 SGEDYSTKTAYKVT

-1583 GFDSQSGM
+1583 GFDPQTGM

>member
-22 LAETLPEDTAAPTVE
+22 LAETLPEDTAAPT
-37 LEEPTQMPVTEP
+37 QMPVTEP

-59 PATETP
+59 PATEAP
-65 TTAAT
+65 TTAARS
-70 EAPETS
+70 APETQ
-76 ETTLSTEPPAATEVP
+76 ETTLSTEPPAVTEVP
-91 EVTDPTGE
+91 EVTDPTEE

-110 ATDPTDPTEETA
+110 ATDPTDPTEETT
-122 ETDLALLAEE
+122 ETDLTLLAED
-132 DILAQGT
+132 DILASGN

-567 GEALTWSLNSAGD
+567 GEALTWSLSTAGD

-587 DMADFTA
+587 DMADFAA

-621 AFQDCKNLKTVSLP
+621 AFQDCKNLETVSLP
-635 GSLTAI
+635 GSLTAL
-641 GKNAFLRCGELTNV
+641 GEAAFLRCGKLTNV

-664 GEDCFTGCEKLELLD
+664 GEDCFTGCEKLVLLD

-701 AGVKNARLRWGLET
+701 AGVKNARLRWKLET
-715 AAGEIPCSEIAEIC
+715 AAGEIPCSEIAEVC

-776 TITSGE
+776 TIISGE
-782 ELTLSAVAMPGAK
+782 KLTLSAVAMPGAK
-795 KITARWFLVSG
+795 QITARWFLVSG
-806 QEYAT
+806 QEYAA

-827 TIRVTAVLTGST
+827 TIQVTAVLTGST
-839 VRMTKQFT
+839 IRMTKQFT

-908 LVTLVGSGT
+908 LVTLVGSGRA
-917 VVITAQAMDG
+917 VITAQAMDS

-939 YRDRTPRLV
+939 YQDRTPRLV
-948 STTVSLNGA
+948 SSTVSLNGA
-957 STQGAELELVES
+957 STQGAELELAENYGNLIRKVS
-969 GSAIASVQLDDAQF
+969 LNDKRF
-983 TASYENGT
+983 TAGYENGI
-991 LTIAPAKFVPKGTY
+991 LTIAPAQFVSKGTY
-1005 PVNLTVSCENGK
+1005 PVTLTVECGNRKS
-1017 TYDYDLTVKV
+1017 YDYDLTVKV
-1027 TVALPKLTVKQE
+1027 TVALPKLTVKQD
-1039 GKFNLFY
+1039 GKVNLFYKDCSAMLVISGGEIESVEPRLNEDFNLFW
-1046 DQYYRSNRSSSA
+1046 SEGNRC
-1058 ALIISGGQV
+1058 LI
-1067 EDVVLDSTDFSLI
+1067 DYST
-1080 QYDDSR
+1080 
-1086 YLLDYKRA
+1086 A
-1094 GISEKP
+1094 GMTADKP
-1100 NTKATLSVLFKGYN
+1100 NTKATLSVTFAGYN
-1114 TPVTKTVTIA
+1114 TPVTKTINIA

-1137 VSVVNTELSGTAL
+1137 ASVVNTNWGGTAL
-1150 YARAQLPGD
+1150 YARAQLPED
-1159 FTSFVKVTWDDNPN
+1159 YDYTSSVKITWDENPN
-1173 VEKVELSSNTVT
+1173 VEKVELSKNTVT

-1197 NFYIQDYTWRHPV
+1197 NLHIQDVSWRRPV

-1215 ITVTDKAPTV
+1215 ITVTDKAPTL
-1225 KLSSTKLTLNRF
+1225 KLSCTKLTLNRV
-1237 FPAVA
+1237 FPWMQA
-1242 APTDIT
+1242 AASVT
-1248 LSQENLKVTGVRFEN
+1248 LNQGNLNVSGIRFES
-1263 VPDELSLRYEQPAS
+1263 VPEELRVRYEGT
-1277 RILAYSKDA
+1277 RILAQSKDGQ
-1286 KTMPKNGKYTITY
+1286 TMPAKGKYTIAY
-1299 YAQLAADSGK
+1299 YAQIETDGTDA
-1309 TYEIPGKLTVQV
+1309 YEIPGKLTVQV
-1321 EDKLPTVKLSAS
+1321 EEKIPTVKLSSS
-1333 TVKLNR
+1333 TVKLNK

-1344 ETATVKIIVS
+1344 ETATVKVSVS
-1354 DPEHYSFIYF
+1354 DPEHYHLQYF
-1364 DKLPKGVEHDWHTNE
+1364 ASLPEGASYDSSTGE
-1379 LVVTLTE
+1379 LTVTLTE
-1386 NTING
+1386 STMNG
-1391 GTFQLE
+1391 GTFQLNGLKLWMNGLAPSAE
-1397 GMVLRMRGY
+1397 
-1406 YGYHSTVLDK
+1406 LDMP
-1416 NLTLKIQTYDKEPSF
+1416 LTLKIQTYDKDPSF

-1449 YTPKMTNCLNAP
+1449 YTPKLANCLGAP
-1461 TAVELTGDDAE
+1461 TAVELTGDDAG
-1472 LFKASL
+1472 LFNVSL

-1490 SGKHYSTKTTYKVT
+1490 SGEDYSTKTAYKVT